1 MDKKEYRA
9 RLDEINSLVEK
20 QDYREALNVVETI
33 EWRRVRSVRT
43 LCMVSEIY
51 EVNKRY
57 DDSLRLLLLAYQRTP
72 SGKLILYRLVELC
85 VKMTDYESA
94 VKYYNQFTKL
104 SPNDN
109 NRYILKYKIYKGRKN
124 PIEDQIKIL
133 EKYKA
138 SEYTERWAYELA
150 RLYARA
156 GMYDKCIAECDELVL
171 WFSDGRYVKKA
182 LELKMKYTELTD
194 AEKEKYK
201 KLYGELKAVRIAR
214 TAASVSAA
222 TQAAAKMLNQTA
234 QTMGKPEE
242 AVNSVK
248 VEAFQIP
255 KPEPVKEAEAE
266 EKSETKAEA
275 KPELAEQP
283 KVMKM
288 PEFIKTPE
296 MKPDFEPLPE
306 IQMPEE
312 IKKEI
317 EEELEKK
324 KALEA
329 KPQEETAKLAEEEP
343 VKEFNLEEALNATA
357 DEMVQAEN
365 AEVSE
370 NEAVENESET
380 KPEMEVPEGAT
391 IQLPL
396 EEIKAA
402 RQNAVETDATVDLS
416 NVVEEAM
423 AEAVVTAEEEPA
435 EEPVEAETEPEE
447 ESVEAEAESEQENE
461 ETELSEE
468 EVIEAETKETE
479 SVEAEELQENEVTE
493 SVEAEETQEE
503 KEPESAETVPEPIEV
518 QEARESEPAQWVLEE
533 PAEPVKE
540 NSEPEAEL
548 AVELEAEP
556 VKSEENEAETVL
568 EEESETPEEVESAE
582 PESVEPEPEKVLRHH
597 LTDEEHRRLFTYFAP
612 IPGMKEQVKEALDIA
627 QESACEKT
635 SKAGN
640 VIVTGRSGSGKTRF
654 SESLIKALCK
664 ERQMEGA
671 KVAYLTAEVL
681 NKKDPAFIVD
691 KLSGGFLAIGHASA
705 MTAETVENLSKAM
718 EFKTNRLTVILE
730 DAKAG
735 IYTLQQDYPEFME
748 KFDSK
753 IVIPVFTNDEL
764 VSFAKTYAKEKGYKV
779 DDIAALAVYSLI
791 GDNQYEDDPVCVG
804 QVREMMD
811 SAIAK
816 ASRLGRRPGKK
827 VAKRHLDVTGRIM
840 LYEKDF
846 NL

>member
-1 MDKKEYRA
+1 MYGWFWAYMNLTEVKILDKKEYRA
-9 RLDEINSLVEK
+9 RLDEINNLVEK

-33 EWRRVRSVRT
+33 EWRRVRSART

-57 DDSLRLLLLAYQRTP
+57 DDSLRLLLLAYQRAP
-72 SGKLILYRLVELC
+72 SGKLILYRLVELS

-94 VKYYNQFTKL
+94 VKYYNQFLKL

-156 GMYDKCIAECDELVL
+156 GMRDECIAECDEMVL
-171 WFSDGRYVKKA
+171 WFSDGKYVKKA

-201 KLYGELKAVRIAR
+201 ELYGEPKAVRIAR

-234 QTMGKPEE
+234 QTMAKPED
-242 AVNSVK
+242 AVK
-248 VEAFQIP
+248 PIQAEAFQLP
-255 KPEPVKEAEAE
+255 KPEPVKKAESEAE
-266 EKSETKAEA
+266 SEVKAEA

-296 MKPDFEPLPE
+296 IKPDFEPLPE

-317 EEELEKK
+317 KEEIEKK
-324 KALEA
+324 KAVEA
-329 KPQEETAKLAEEEP
+329 KLQEETAKIAE
-343 VKEFNLEEALNATA
+343 
-357 DEMVQAEN
+357 
-365 AEVSE
+365 
-370 NEAVENESET
+370 ENESEAKT
-380 KPEMEVPEGAT
+380 EMEVPEGAT

-402 RQNAVETDATVDLS
+402 RQNVVETDATVDLS

-423 AEAVVTAEEEPA
+423 AEAVVTAEEETA
-435 EEPVEAETEPEE
+435 EKAVEAETEPEE
-447 ESVEAEAESEQENE
+447 KESVEAETESEEVVEAEEESEQEIE
-461 ETELSEE
+461 E
-468 EVIEAETKETE
+468 AE
-479 SVEAEELQENEVTE
+479 SVETEE
-493 SVEAEETQEE
+493 SQEE
-503 KEPESAETVPEPIEV
+503 QEPESAETEQEPVEV
-518 QEARESEPAQWVLEE
+518 EEARESEPAQWVLEE
-533 PAEPVKE
+533 P
-540 NSEPEAEL
+540 
-548 AVELEAEP
+548 
-556 VKSEENEAETVL
+556 VKSEEENA
-568 EEESETPEEVESAE
+568 ESETVQEIEAVTEVEPESVEPE

-627 QESACEKT
+627 QKSACEKT

-640 VIVTGRSGSGKTRF
+640 MIVTGRSGSGKTRF

-705 MTAETVENLSKAM
+705 MTAQTVENLSKAM

-730 DAKAG
+730 DSKAG
-735 IYTLQQDYPEFME
+735 IYTLKQDYPEFME
-748 KFDSK
+748 KFDSR

-779 DDIAALAVYSLI
+779 DDIAVLAVYSLI

>member
-33 EWRRVRSVRT
+33 EWRRVRSART

-57 DDSLRLLLLAYQRTP
+57 DDSLRLLLLAYQRAP
-72 SGKLILYRLVELC
+72 SGKLILYRLVELS

-94 VKYYNQFTKL
+94 VKYYNQFMKL

-156 GMYDKCIAECDELVL
+156 GMYDKCIAECDEMVL
-171 WFSDGRYVKKA
+171 WFSDGKYVKKA

-201 KLYGELKAVRIAR
+201 ELYGEPKAVRIAR

-234 QTMGKPEE
+234 QTMAKPED

-248 VEAFQIP
+248 AEAFQLP
-255 KPEPVKEAEAE
+255 KPEPVKKAE
-266 EKSETKAEA
+266 SETESEAKAEA

-296 MKPDFEPLPE
+296 VKPDFEALPE

-324 KALEA
+324 KAVEA
-329 KPQEETAKLAEEEP
+329 KLQEETAKIAEEEP
-343 VKEFNLEEALNATA
+343 VKEFDLEAALGVAA
-357 DEMVQAEN
+357 AEMAQAEKT
-365 AEVSE
+365 
-370 NEAVENESET
+370 EAVENEAEA
-380 KPEMEVPEGAT
+380 KAEMEVPEGAT

-423 AEAVVTAEEEPA
+423 AEAVVTAEEETA
-435 EEPVEAETEPEE
+435 EKVVEAETEASEE
-447 ESVEAEAESEQENE
+447 KVAEAETEEPQEEKAPESVETEES
-461 ETELSEE
+461 
-468 EVIEAETKETE
+468 
-479 SVEAEELQENEVTE
+479 
-493 SVEAEETQEE
+493 QEE
-503 KEPESAETVPEPIEV
+503 QEPESAETEQEPVEV
-518 QEARESEPAQWVLEE
+518 EEARESEPAQWVLEE
-533 PAEPVKE
+533 P
-540 NSEPEAEL
+540 
-548 AVELEAEP
+548 VE
-556 VKSEENEAETVL
+556 SEEENA
-568 EEESETPEEVESAE
+568 ESEAVQEIEAVTEVE
-582 PESVEPEPEKVLRHH
+582 PESVEPESEKVLRHH

-627 QESACEKT
+627 QKSACEKT

-640 VIVTGRSGSGKTRF
+640 MIVTGRSGSGKTRF

-691 KLSGGFLAIGHASA
+691 KLSGGFLAIGRASA
-705 MTAETVENLSKAM
+705 MTAQTVENLSKAM

-730 DAKAG
+730 DSKAG
-735 IYTLQQDYPEFME
+735 IYTLKQDYPEFME
-748 KFDSK
+748 KFDSR

-779 DDIAALAVYSLI
+779 DDIAVLAVYSLI

>member
-9 RLDEINSLVEK
+9 RLDEINNLVEK

-33 EWRRVRSVRT
+33 EWRRVRSART

-57 DDSLRLLLLAYQRTP
+57 DDSLRLLLLAYQRAP
-72 SGKLILYRLVELC
+72 SGKLILYRLVELS

-94 VKYYNQFTKL
+94 VKYYNQFLKL

-156 GMYDKCIAECDELVL
+156 GMRDECIAECDEMVL
-171 WFSDGRYVKKA
+171 WFSDGKYVKKA

-194 AEKEKYK
+194 AEREKYK
-201 KLYGELKAVRIAR
+201 ELYGEPKAVRIAR

-234 QTMGKPEE
+234 QTMAKPED
-242 AVNSVK
+242 AVK
-248 VEAFQIP
+248 PIQAEAFQLP
-255 KPEPVKEAEAE
+255 KPEPVKKAEFETESEA
-266 EKSETKAEA
+266 KAEA

-288 PEFIKTPE
+288 PEFIKIPE
-296 MKPDFEPLPE
+296 IKPDFEPLPE

-324 KALEA
+324 KAVEA
-329 KPQEETAKLAEEEP
+329 KLQEETAKIAE
-343 VKEFNLEEALNATA
+343 
-357 DEMVQAEN
+357 
-365 AEVSE
+365 
-370 NEAVENESET
+370 ENESEAKT
-380 KPEMEVPEGAT
+380 EMEVPEGAT

-423 AEAVVTAEEEPA
+423 AEAVVTAEEETA
-435 EEPVEAETEPEE
+435 EKAVEAETEPEE
-447 ESVEAEAESEQENE
+447 KESVEAETESEEVVEAEEESEQEIE
-461 ETELSEE
+461 EAEYVETEESQKEQE
-468 EVIEAETKETE
+468 PVEVE
-479 SVEAEELQENEVTE
+479 
-493 SVEAEETQEE
+493 
-503 KEPESAETVPEPIEV
+503 
-518 QEARESEPAQWVLEE
+518 EARESEPAQWVLEE
-533 PAEPVKE
+533 P
-540 NSEPEAEL
+540 
-548 AVELEAEP
+548 VE
-556 VKSEENEAETVL
+556 SEEENA
-568 EEESETPEEVESAE
+568 ESEAVQEIEAVTEVE
-582 PESVEPEPEKVLRHH
+582 PESVEQEPEKVLRHH

-627 QESACEKT
+627 QKSACEKT

-640 VIVTGRSGSGKTRF
+640 MIVTGRSGSGKTRF

-691 KLSGGFLAIGHASA
+691 KLSGGFLAIGRASA
-705 MTAETVENLSKAM
+705 MTAQTVENLSKAM

-730 DAKAG
+730 DSKAG
-735 IYTLQQDYPEFME
+735 IYTLKQDYPEFME
-748 KFDSK
+748 KFDSR

-779 DDIAALAVYSLI
+779 DDIAVLAVYSLI

>member
-1 MDKKEYRA
+1 MKLTEVKILDKKEYRA
-9 RLDEINSLVEK
+9 RLDEINNLVEK

-33 EWRRVRSVRT
+33 EWRRVRSART

-57 DDSLRLLLLAYQRTP
+57 DDSLRLLLLAYQRAP
-72 SGKLILYRLVELC
+72 SGKLILYRLVELS

-94 VKYYNQFTKL
+94 VKYYNQFMKL

-156 GMYDKCIAECDELVL
+156 GMYDKCIAECDEMVL
-171 WFSDGRYVKKA
+171 WFSDGKYVKKA

-201 KLYGELKAVRIAR
+201 ELYGEPKAVRIAR

-234 QTMGKPEE
+234 QTMVKPEE

-248 VEAFQIP
+248 AEAFQLP
-255 KPEPVKEAEAE
+255 KPEAIKKAESGAGSEAKAE
-266 EKSETKAEA
+266 EEV

-283 KVMKM
+283 KIMKM

-296 MKPDFEPLPE
+296 VKPDFEPLPE

-324 KALEA
+324 KEVEA
-329 KPQEETAKLAEEEP
+329 KLQEETAKIAEEEP
-343 VKEFNLEEALNATA
+343 VKEFDLEAALGVAA
-357 DEMVQAEN
+357 DEMVQE
-365 AEVSE
+365 EKT
-370 NEAVENESET
+370 EAVENEAEAKT
-380 KPEMEVPEGAT
+380 EMEVSEGAT

-423 AEAVVTAEEEPA
+423 AEAVVTAEEETA
-435 EEPVEAETEPEE
+435 EKAVEAETE
-447 ESVEAEAESEQENE
+447 A
-461 ETELSEE
+461 SEE
-468 EVIEAETKETE
+468 EVAEAETEEPQENEAAE
-479 SVEAEELQENEVTE
+479 SVETEEQQEEKVTE
-493 SVEAEETQEE
+493 SAE
-503 KEPESAETVPEPIEV
+503 PEPIEV
-518 QEARESEPAQWVLEE
+518 EEARESEPAQWMLEE
-533 PAEPVKE
+533 PVESEEE
-540 NSEPEAEL
+540 NAEPEAE
-548 AVELEAEP
+548 VAE
-556 VKSEENEAETVL
+556 E
-568 EEESETPEEVESAE
+568 
-582 PESVEPEPEKVLRHH
+582 VEPEPEKVLRHH
-597 LTDEEHRRLFTYFAP
+597 LTEEEHRRLFTYFAP

-627 QESACEKT
+627 QKSACEKT

-640 VIVTGRSGSGKTRF
+640 MIVTGRSGSGKTRF

-691 KLSGGFLAIGHASA
+691 KLSGGFLAIGRASA
-705 MTAETVENLSKAM
+705 MTAQTVENLSKAM

-730 DAKAG
+730 DSKAG
-735 IYTLQQDYPEFME
+735 IYTLKQDYPEFME
-748 KFDSK
+748 KFDSR

-779 DDIAALAVYSLI
+779 DDIAVLAVYSLI

>member
-1 MDKKEYRA
+1 MKLTEVKILDKKEYRA

-33 EWRRVRSVRT
+33 EWRRVRSART

-57 DDSLRLLLLAYQRTP
+57 DDSLRLLLLAYQRAP
-72 SGKLILYRLVELC
+72 SGKLILYRLVELS

-94 VKYYNQFTKL
+94 VKYYNQFMKL

-156 GMYDKCIAECDELVL
+156 GMYDKCIAECDEMVL
-171 WFSDGRYVKKA
+171 WFSDGKYVKKA

-201 KLYGELKAVRIAR
+201 ELYGEPKAVRIAR

-234 QTMGKPEE
+234 QTMAKPED

-248 VEAFQIP
+248 AEAFQLP
-255 KPEPVKEAEAE
+255 KPEAIKKAESGAGSEAKAE
-266 EKSETKAEA
+266 EEV

-283 KVMKM
+283 KIMKM

-296 MKPDFEPLPE
+296 VKPDFEPLPE

-324 KALEA
+324 KEVEA
-329 KPQEETAKLAEEEP
+329 KLQEETAKIAEEEP
-343 VKEFNLEEALNATA
+343 VKEFDLEAALGAAA
-357 DEMVQAEN
+357 DEMVQE
-365 AEVSE
+365 EKT
-370 NEAVENESET
+370 EAVENEAEAKT
-380 KPEMEVPEGAT
+380 EMEVSEGAT

-423 AEAVVTAEEEPA
+423 AEAVVTAEEETA
-435 EEPVEAETEPEE
+435 EKAVEAETE
-447 ESVEAEAESEQENE
+447 A
-461 ETELSEE
+461 SEE
-468 EVIEAETKETE
+468 EVAEAETEEPQENEAAE
-479 SVEAEELQENEVTE
+479 SVETEEQQEEKVTE
-493 SVEAEETQEE
+493 SAE
-503 KEPESAETVPEPIEV
+503 PEPIEV
-518 QEARESEPAQWVLEE
+518 EEARESEPAQWMLEE
-533 PAEPVKE
+533 PVESEEE
-540 NSEPEAEL
+540 NAEPEAE
-548 AVELEAEP
+548 VAE
-556 VKSEENEAETVL
+556 E
-568 EEESETPEEVESAE
+568 
-582 PESVEPEPEKVLRHH
+582 VEPEPEKVLRHH
-597 LTDEEHRRLFTYFAP
+597 LTEEEHRRLFTYFAP

-627 QESACEKT
+627 QKSACEKT

-640 VIVTGRSGSGKTRF
+640 MIVTGRSGSGKTRF

-691 KLSGGFLAIGHASA
+691 KLSGGFLAIGRASA
-705 MTAETVENLSKAM
+705 MTAQTVENLSKAM

-730 DAKAG
+730 DSKAG
-735 IYTLQQDYPEFME
+735 IYTLKQDYPEFME
-748 KFDSK
+748 KFDSR

-779 DDIAALAVYSLI
+779 DDIAVLAVYSLI

>member
-9 RLDEINSLVEK
+9 RLDEINNLVEK

-33 EWRRVRSVRT
+33 EWRRVRSART

-57 DDSLRLLLLAYQRTP
+57 DDSLRLLLLAYQRAP
-72 SGKLILYRLVELC
+72 SGKLILYRLVELS

-94 VKYYNQFTKL
+94 VKYYNQFMKL

-156 GMYDKCIAECDELVL
+156 GMYDKCIAECDEMVL
-171 WFSDGRYVKKA
+171 WFSDGKYVKKA

-201 KLYGELKAVRIAR
+201 ELYGEPKAVRIAR

-234 QTMGKPEE
+234 QTMVKPEE

-248 VEAFQIP
+248 AEAFQLP
-255 KPEPVKEAEAE
+255 KPEAIKKAESGAGSEAKAE
-266 EKSETKAEA
+266 EEV

-283 KVMKM
+283 KIMKM

-296 MKPDFEPLPE
+296 VKPDFEPLPE

-324 KALEA
+324 KEVEA
-329 KPQEETAKLAEEEP
+329 KLQEETAKIAEEEP
-343 VKEFNLEEALNATA
+343 VKEFDLEAALGAAA
-357 DEMVQAEN
+357 DEMAQAEKT
-365 AEVSE
+365 
-370 NEAVENESET
+370 EAVENEAEA
-380 KPEMEVPEGAT
+380 KAEMEVPEGAT

-423 AEAVVTAEEEPA
+423 AEAVVTAEEETA
-435 EEPVEAETEPEE
+435 EKVVEAETEASEE
-447 ESVEAEAESEQENE
+447 KVAEAETEEPQEEKAPESVE
-461 ETELSEE
+461 
-468 EVIEAETKETE
+468 TKE
-479 SVEAEELQENEVTE
+479 S
-493 SVEAEETQEE
+493 QEE
-503 KEPESAETVPEPIEV
+503 QEPESAETEQEPVEV
-518 QEARESEPAQWVLEE
+518 EEARESEPAQWVVEE
-533 PAEPVKE
+533 T
-540 NSEPEAEL
+540 
-548 AVELEAEP
+548 VE
-556 VKSEENEAETVL
+556 SEEENAESEVVQEIETV
-568 EEESETPEEVESAE
+568 TEVE

-597 LTDEEHRRLFTYFAP
+597 LTEEEHRRLFTYFAP

-627 QESACEKT
+627 QKSACEKT

-640 VIVTGRSGSGKTRF
+640 MIVTGRSGSGKTRF

-691 KLSGGFLAIGHASA
+691 KLSGGFLAIGRASA
-705 MTAETVENLSKAM
+705 MTAQTVENLSKAM

-730 DAKAG
+730 DSKAG
-735 IYTLQQDYPEFME
+735 IYTLKQDYPEFME
-748 KFDSK
+748 KFDSR

-779 DDIAALAVYSLI
+779 DDIAVLAVYSLI

>member
-33 EWRRVRSVRT
+33 EWRRVRSART

-57 DDSLRLLLLAYQRTP
+57 DDSLRLLLLAYQRAP
-72 SGKLILYRLVELC
+72 SGKLILYRLVELS

-94 VKYYNQFTKL
+94 VKYYNQFMKL

-156 GMYDKCIAECDELVL
+156 GMYDKCIAECDEMVL
-171 WFSDGRYVKKA
+171 WFSDGKYVKKA

-201 KLYGELKAVRIAR
+201 ELYGEPKAVRIAR

-234 QTMGKPEE
+234 QTMAKPED

-248 VEAFQIP
+248 AEAFQLP
-255 KPEPVKEAEAE
+255 KPEPVKKAE
-266 EKSETKAEA
+266 SETESEAKAEA

-296 MKPDFEPLPE
+296 VKPDFEALPE

-324 KALEA
+324 KAVEA
-329 KPQEETAKLAEEEP
+329 KLQEETAKIAEEEP
-343 VKEFNLEEALNATA
+343 VKEFDLEAALGVAA
-357 DEMVQAEN
+357 AEMAQAEKT
-365 AEVSE
+365 
-370 NEAVENESET
+370 EAVENEAEA
-380 KPEMEVPEGAT
+380 KAEMEVPEGAT

-423 AEAVVTAEEEPA
+423 AEAVVTAEEETA
-435 EEPVEAETEPEE
+435 EKVVEAETEASEE
-447 ESVEAEAESEQENE
+447 KVAEAETEEPQEEKAPESVETEEPQEE
-461 ETELSEE
+461 K
-468 EVIEAETKETE
+468 APE
-479 SVEAEELQENEVTE
+479 SVETEE
-493 SVEAEETQEE
+493 SQEE
-503 KEPESAETVPEPIEV
+503 QEPESAETEQEPVEV
-518 QEARESEPAQWVLEE
+518 EEARESEPAQWVLEE
-533 PAEPVKE
+533 P
-540 NSEPEAEL
+540 
-548 AVELEAEP
+548 VE
-556 VKSEENEAETVL
+556 SEEENA
-568 EEESETPEEVESAE
+568 ESEAVQEIEAVTEVE

-627 QESACEKT
+627 QKSACEKT

-640 VIVTGRSGSGKTRF
+640 MIVTGRSGSGKTRF

-691 KLSGGFLAIGHASA
+691 KLSGGFLAIGRASA
-705 MTAETVENLSKAM
+705 MTAQTVENLSKAM

-730 DAKAG
+730 DSKAG
-735 IYTLQQDYPEFME
+735 IYTLKQDYPEFME
-748 KFDSK
+748 KFDSR

-779 DDIAALAVYSLI
+779 DDIAVLAVYSLI
-791 GDNQYEDDPVCVG
+791 GDNQYEDAPVCVG

>member
-9 RLDEINSLVEK
+9 RLDEINNLVEK

-33 EWRRVRSVRT
+33 EWRRVRSART

-57 DDSLRLLLLAYQRTP
+57 DDSLRLLLLAYQRAP
-72 SGKLILYRLVELC
+72 SGKLILYRLVELS

-94 VKYYNQFTKL
+94 VKYYNQFLKL

-156 GMYDKCIAECDELVL
+156 DMRDECIAECDEMVL
-171 WFSDGRYVKKA
+171 WFSDGKYVKKA

-201 KLYGELKAVRIAR
+201 ELYGEPKAVRIAR

-234 QTMGKPEE
+234 QTMVKSEE
-242 AVNSVK
+242 VANSVK
-248 VEAFQIP
+248 SEAFQLP
-255 KPEPVKEAEAE
+255 KPEPVKKIESGAEAE
-266 EKSETKAEA
+266 V

-296 MKPDFEPLPE
+296 VKPDFEPLPE

-324 KALEA
+324 KAVEA
-329 KPQEETAKLAEEEP
+329 KQQEETAKIAEE
-343 VKEFNLEEALNATA
+343 
-357 DEMVQAEN
+357 
-365 AEVSE
+365 
-370 NEAVENESET
+370 ENESEVKT
-380 KPEMEVPEGAT
+380 EMEVPEGAT

-423 AEAVVTAEEEPA
+423 AEAVVTAEEETA
-435 EEPVEAETEPEE
+435 EKAVEAETEPEE
-447 ESVEAEAESEQENE
+447 KESVEAETESEEVVEAEEESEQEIE
-461 ETELSEE
+461 E
-468 EVIEAETKETE
+468 AE
-479 SVEAEELQENEVTE
+479 SVETEE
-493 SVEAEETQEE
+493 SQEE
-503 KEPESAETVPEPIEV
+503 QEPVEV
-518 QEARESEPAQWVLEE
+518 EEARESEPAQWVLEE
-533 PAEPVKE
+533 P
-540 NSEPEAEL
+540 
-548 AVELEAEP
+548 VE
-556 VKSEENEAETVL
+556 SEEENA
-568 EEESETPEEVESAE
+568 ESEAVQEIEAVTEVE

-597 LTDEEHRRLFTYFAP
+597 LTEEEHRRLFTYFAP

-627 QESACEKT
+627 QKSACEKT

-640 VIVTGRSGSGKTRF
+640 MIVTGRSGSGKTRF

-691 KLSGGFLAIGHASA
+691 KLSGGFLAIGRASA
-705 MTAETVENLSKAM
+705 MTAQTVENLSKAM

-730 DAKAG
+730 DSKAG
-735 IYTLQQDYPEFME
+735 IYTLKQDYPEFME
-748 KFDSK
+748 KFDSR

-779 DDIAALAVYSLI
+779 DDIAVLAVYSLI

>member
-1 MDKKEYRA
+1 MKLTEVKILDKKEYRA
-9 RLDEINSLVEK
+9 RLDEINNLVEK

-33 EWRRVRSVRT
+33 EWRRVRSART

-57 DDSLRLLLLAYQRTP
+57 DDSLRLLLLAYQRAP
-72 SGKLILYRLVELC
+72 SGKLILYRLVELS

-94 VKYYNQFTKL
+94 VKYYNQFMKL

-156 GMYDKCIAECDELVL
+156 GMYDKCIAECDEMVL
-171 WFSDGRYVKKA
+171 WFSDGKYVKKA

-194 AEKEKYK
+194 TEKEKYK
-201 KLYGELKAVRIAR
+201 ELYGEPKAVRIAR

-234 QTMGKPEE
+234 QTMVKPEE

-248 VEAFQIP
+248 AEAFQLP
-255 KPEPVKEAEAE
+255 KPEAIKKAESGAGSEAKAE
-266 EKSETKAEA
+266 EEV

-283 KVMKM
+283 KIMKM

-296 MKPDFEPLPE
+296 VKPDFEPLPE

-324 KALEA
+324 KEVEA
-329 KPQEETAKLAEEEP
+329 KLQEETAKIAEEEP
-343 VKEFNLEEALNATA
+343 VKEFDLEAALGAAA
-357 DEMVQAEN
+357 DEMVQE
-365 AEVSE
+365 EKT
-370 NEAVENESET
+370 EAVENEAEAKT
-380 KPEMEVPEGAT
+380 EMEVSEDAT

-416 NVVEEAM
+416 NAVEEAM
-423 AEAVVTAEEEPA
+423 AEAVVTAEEETA
-435 EEPVEAETEPEE
+435 EKAVEAEIEASEEEVAEAETEEQQEE
-447 ESVEAEAESEQENE
+447 
-461 ETELSEE
+461 
-468 EVIEAETKETE
+468 K
-479 SVEAEELQENEVTE
+479 VTE
-493 SVEAEETQEE
+493 SAE
-503 KEPESAETVPEPIEV
+503 PEPIEV
-518 QEARESEPAQWVLEE
+518 EEARESEPAQWVVEE
-533 PAEPVKE
+533 T
-540 NSEPEAEL
+540 
-548 AVELEAEP
+548 VE
-556 VKSEENEAETVL
+556 SEEENA
-568 EEESETPEEVESAE
+568 ESEVVQEIEAVTE
-582 PESVEPEPEKVLRHH
+582 VEPEPEKVLRHH

-627 QESACEKT
+627 QKSACEKT

-640 VIVTGRSGSGKTRF
+640 MIVTGRSGSGKTRF

-691 KLSGGFLAIGHASA
+691 KLSGGFLAIGRASA
-705 MTAETVENLSKAM
+705 MTAQTVENLSKAM

-730 DAKAG
+730 DSKAG
-735 IYTLQQDYPEFME
+735 IYTLKQDYPEFME
-748 KFDSK
+748 KFDSR

-779 DDIAALAVYSLI
+779 DDIAVLAVYSLI

>member
-1 MDKKEYRA
+1 MKLTEVKILDKKEYRA
-9 RLDEINSLVEK
+9 RLDEINNLVEK

-33 EWRRVRSVRT
+33 EWRRVRSART

-57 DDSLRLLLLAYQRTP
+57 DDSLRLLLLAYQRAP
-72 SGKLILYRLVELC
+72 SGKLILYRLVELS

-94 VKYYNQFTKL
+94 VKYYNQFMKL

-156 GMYDKCIAECDELVL
+156 GMYDKCIAECDEMVL
-171 WFSDGRYVKKA
+171 WFSDGKYVKKA

-201 KLYGELKAVRIAR
+201 ELYGEPKAVRIAR

-234 QTMGKPEE
+234 QTMVKPEE

-248 VEAFQIP
+248 AEAFQLP
-255 KPEPVKEAEAE
+255 KPEAIKKAESGAGSEAKAE
-266 EKSETKAEA
+266 EEV

-283 KVMKM
+283 KIMKM

-296 MKPDFEPLPE
+296 VKPDFEPLPE

-324 KALEA
+324 KEVEA
-329 KPQEETAKLAEEEP
+329 KLQEETAKIAEEEP
-343 VKEFNLEEALNATA
+343 VKEFDLEAALGAAA
-357 DEMVQAEN
+357 DEMVQE
-365 AEVSE
+365 EKT
-370 NEAVENESET
+370 EAVENEAEAKT
-380 KPEMEVPEGAT
+380 EMEVSEDAT

-416 NVVEEAM
+416 NAVEEAM
-423 AEAVVTAEEEPA
+423 AEAVVTAEEETA
-435 EEPVEAETEPEE
+435 EKAVEAEIEASEEEVAEAETEEQQEE
-447 ESVEAEAESEQENE
+447 
-461 ETELSEE
+461 
-468 EVIEAETKETE
+468 K
-479 SVEAEELQENEVTE
+479 VTE
-493 SVEAEETQEE
+493 SAE
-503 KEPESAETVPEPIEV
+503 PEPIEV
-518 QEARESEPAQWVLEE
+518 EEARESEPAQWVVEE
-533 PAEPVKE
+533 T
-540 NSEPEAEL
+540 
-548 AVELEAEP
+548 VE
-556 VKSEENEAETVL
+556 SEEENA
-568 EEESETPEEVESAE
+568 ESEVVQEIEAVTE
-582 PESVEPEPEKVLRHH
+582 VEPEPEKVLRHH

-627 QESACEKT
+627 QKSACEKT

-640 VIVTGRSGSGKTRF
+640 MIVTGRSGSGKTRF

-691 KLSGGFLAIGHASA
+691 KLSGGFLAIGRASA
-705 MTAETVENLSKAM
+705 MTAQTVENLSKAM

-730 DAKAG
+730 DSKAG
-735 IYTLQQDYPEFME
+735 IYTLKQDYPEFME
-748 KFDSK
+748 KFDLR

-779 DDIAALAVYSLI
+779 DDIAVLAVYSLI

>member
-1 MDKKEYRA
+1 MKLTEVKILDKKEYRA
-9 RLDEINSLVEK
+9 RLDEINNLVEK

-33 EWRRVRSVRT
+33 EWRRVRSART

-57 DDSLRLLLLAYQRTP
+57 DDSLRLLLLAYQRAP
-72 SGKLILYRLVELC
+72 SGKLILYRLVELS

-94 VKYYNQFTKL
+94 VKYYNQFMKL

-156 GMYDKCIAECDELVL
+156 GMYDKCIAECDEMVL
-171 WFSDGRYVKKA
+171 WFSDGKYVKKA

-201 KLYGELKAVRIAR
+201 ELYGEPKAVRIAR

-234 QTMGKPEE
+234 QTMVKPEE

-248 VEAFQIP
+248 AEAFQLP
-255 KPEPVKEAEAE
+255 KPEAIKKAESGAGSEAKAE
-266 EKSETKAEA
+266 EEV

-283 KVMKM
+283 KIMKM

-296 MKPDFEPLPE
+296 VKPDFEPLPE

-324 KALEA
+324 KEVEA
-329 KPQEETAKLAEEEP
+329 KLQEETAKIVEEEP
-343 VKEFNLEEALNATA
+343 VKEFDLEAALGAAA
-357 DEMVQAEN
+357 DEMVQE
-365 AEVSE
+365 EKT
-370 NEAVENESET
+370 EAVENEAEAKT
-380 KPEMEVPEGAT
+380 EMEVSEGAT

-423 AEAVVTAEEEPA
+423 AEAVVTAEEETA
-435 EEPVEAETEPEE
+435 EKAVEAETEEPQENE
-447 ESVEAEAESEQENE
+447 AAESVETEEQQE
-461 ETELSEE
+461 E
-468 EVIEAETKETE
+468 K
-479 SVEAEELQENEVTE
+479 VTE
-493 SVEAEETQEE
+493 SAE
-503 KEPESAETVPEPIEV
+503 PEPIEV
-518 QEARESEPAQWVLEE
+518 EEARESEPAQWMLEE
-533 PAEPVKE
+533 PVESEEE
-540 NSEPEAEL
+540 NAEPEAE
-548 AVELEAEP
+548 VAE
-556 VKSEENEAETVL
+556 E
-568 EEESETPEEVESAE
+568 
-582 PESVEPEPEKVLRHH
+582 VEPEPEKVLRHH
-597 LTDEEHRRLFTYFAP
+597 LTEEEHRRLFTYFAP

-627 QESACEKT
+627 QKSACEKT

-640 VIVTGRSGSGKTRF
+640 MIVTGRSGSGKTRF

-691 KLSGGFLAIGHASA
+691 KLSGGFLAIGRASA
-705 MTAETVENLSKAM
+705 MTAQTVENLSKAM

-730 DAKAG
+730 DSKAG
-735 IYTLQQDYPEFME
+735 IYTLKQDYPEFME
-748 KFDSK
+748 KFDSR

-779 DDIAALAVYSLI
+779 DDIAVLAVYSLI

>member
-1 MDKKEYRA
+1 MKLTEVKILDKKEYRA
-9 RLDEINSLVEK
+9 RLDEINNLVEK

-33 EWRRVRSVRT
+33 EWRRVRSART

-57 DDSLRLLLLAYQRTP
+57 DDSLRLLLLAYQRAP
-72 SGKLILYRLVELC
+72 SGKLILYRLVELS

-94 VKYYNQFTKL
+94 VKYYNQFMKL

-156 GMYDKCIAECDELVL
+156 GMYDKCIAECDEMVL
-171 WFSDGRYVKKA
+171 WFSDGKYVKKA

-201 KLYGELKAVRIAR
+201 KLYGEPKAVRIAR

-234 QTMGKPEE
+234 QTMVKPEE

-248 VEAFQIP
+248 AEAFQIP
-255 KPEPVKEAEAE
+255 KPEAIKKAESGAGSEAKAE
-266 EKSETKAEA
+266 EEV

-283 KVMKM
+283 KIMKM

-296 MKPDFEPLPE
+296 VKPDFEPLPE

-324 KALEA
+324 KEVEA
-329 KPQEETAKLAEEEP
+329 KLQEETAKIAEEEP
-343 VKEFNLEEALNATA
+343 VKEFDLEAALGAAA
-357 DEMVQAEN
+357 DEMVQE
-365 AEVSE
+365 EKT
-370 NEAVENESET
+370 EAVENEAEAKT
-380 KPEMEVPEGAT
+380 EMEVSEGAT

-423 AEAVVTAEEEPA
+423 AEAVVTAEEETA
-435 EEPVEAETEPEE
+435 EKAVEAETE
-447 ESVEAEAESEQENE
+447 A
-461 ETELSEE
+461 SEE
-468 EVIEAETKETE
+468 EVAEAETEEPQENEAAE
-479 SVEAEELQENEVTE
+479 SVETEEQQEEKVTE
-493 SVEAEETQEE
+493 SAE
-503 KEPESAETVPEPIEV
+503 PEPIEV
-518 QEARESEPAQWVLEE
+518 EEARESEPAQWMLEE
-533 PAEPVKE
+533 PVESEEE
-540 NSEPEAEL
+540 NAEPEAE
-548 AVELEAEP
+548 VAE
-556 VKSEENEAETVL
+556 E
-568 EEESETPEEVESAE
+568 
-582 PESVEPEPEKVLRHH
+582 VEPEPEKVLRHH
-597 LTDEEHRRLFTYFAP
+597 LTEEEHRRLFTYFAP

-627 QESACEKT
+627 QKSACEKT

-640 VIVTGRSGSGKTRF
+640 MIVTGRSGSGKTRF

-691 KLSGGFLAIGHASA
+691 KLSGGFLAIGRASA
-705 MTAETVENLSKAM
+705 MTAQTVENLSKAM

-730 DAKAG
+730 DSKAG
-735 IYTLQQDYPEFME
+735 IYTLKQDYPEFME
-748 KFDSK
+748 KFDSR

-779 DDIAALAVYSLI
+779 DDIAVLAVYSLI

>member
-1 MDKKEYRA
+1 MKLTEVKILDKKEYRA

-33 EWRRVRSVRT
+33 EWRRVRSART

-57 DDSLRLLLLAYQRTP
+57 DDSLRLLLLAYQRAP
-72 SGKLILYRLVELC
+72 SGKLILYRLVELS

-94 VKYYNQFTKL
+94 VKYYNQFMKL

-156 GMYDKCIAECDELVL
+156 GMYDKCIAECDEMVL
-171 WFSDGRYVKKA
+171 WFSDGKYVKKA

-201 KLYGELKAVRIAR
+201 ELYGEPKAVRIAR

-234 QTMGKPEE
+234 QTMVKPEE

-248 VEAFQIP
+248 AEAFQLP
-255 KPEPVKEAEAE
+255 KPEAIKKAESGAGSEAKAE
-266 EKSETKAEA
+266 EEV

-283 KVMKM
+283 KIMKM

-296 MKPDFEPLPE
+296 VKPDFEPLPE

-317 EEELEKK
+317 EEE
-324 KALEA
+324 
-329 KPQEETAKLAEEEP
+329 P
-343 VKEFNLEEALNATA
+343 VKEFDLEAALGAAA
-357 DEMVQAEN
+357 DEMVQE
-365 AEVSE
+365 EKT
-370 NEAVENESET
+370 EAVENEAEAKT
-380 KPEMEVPEGAT
+380 EMEVSEGAT

-423 AEAVVTAEEEPA
+423 AEAVVTAEEETA
-435 EEPVEAETEPEE
+435 EKAVEAETE
-447 ESVEAEAESEQENE
+447 A
-461 ETELSEE
+461 SEE
-468 EVIEAETKETE
+468 EVAEAETEEPQENEAAE
-479 SVEAEELQENEVTE
+479 SVETEEQQEEKVTE
-493 SVEAEETQEE
+493 SAE
-503 KEPESAETVPEPIEV
+503 PEPIEV
-518 QEARESEPAQWVLEE
+518 EEARESEQAQWVVEE
-533 PAEPVKE
+533 T
-540 NSEPEAEL
+540 
-548 AVELEAEP
+548 VE
-556 VKSEENEAETVL
+556 SEEENA
-568 EEESETPEEVESAE
+568 ESEVVQEIEAVTE
-582 PESVEPEPEKVLRHH
+582 VEPEPEKVLRHH

-627 QESACEKT
+627 QKSACEKT

-640 VIVTGRSGSGKTRF
+640 MIVTGRSGSGKTRF

-691 KLSGGFLAIGHASA
+691 KLSGGFLAIGRASA
-705 MTAETVENLSKAM
+705 MTAQTVENLSKAM

-730 DAKAG
+730 DSKAG
-735 IYTLQQDYPEFME
+735 IYTLKQDYPEFME
-748 KFDSK
+748 KFDSR

-779 DDIAALAVYSLI
+779 DDIAVLAVYSLI

>member
-1 MDKKEYRA
+1 MKLTEVKILDKKEYRA
-9 RLDEINSLVEK
+9 RLDEINNLVEK

-33 EWRRVRSVRT
+33 EWRRVRSART

-57 DDSLRLLLLAYQRTP
+57 DDSLRLLLLAYQRAP
-72 SGKLILYRLVELC
+72 SGKLILYRLVELS

-94 VKYYNQFTKL
+94 VKYYNQFMKL

-156 GMYDKCIAECDELVL
+156 GMYDKCIAECDEMVL
-171 WFSDGRYVKKA
+171 WFSDGKYVKKA

-201 KLYGELKAVRIAR
+201 ELYGEPKAVRIAR

-234 QTMGKPEE
+234 QTMVKPEE

-248 VEAFQIP
+248 AEAFQLP
-255 KPEPVKEAEAE
+255 KPEAIKKAESGAGSEAKAE
-266 EKSETKAEA
+266 EEV

-283 KVMKM
+283 KIMKM

-296 MKPDFEPLPE
+296 VKPDFEPLPE

-324 KALEA
+324 KEVEA
-329 KPQEETAKLAEEEP
+329 KLQEETAKIAEEEP
-343 VKEFNLEEALNATA
+343 VKEFDLEAALGAAA
-357 DEMVQAEN
+357 DEMVQE
-365 AEVSE
+365 EKT
-370 NEAVENESET
+370 EAVENEAEAKT
-380 KPEMEVPEGAT
+380 EMEVSEGAT

-423 AEAVVTAEEEPA
+423 AEAVVTAEEETA
-435 EEPVEAETEPEE
+435 EKAVEAETE
-447 ESVEAEAESEQENE
+447 A
-461 ETELSEE
+461 SEE
-468 EVIEAETKETE
+468 EVAEAETEEPQENEAAE
-479 SVEAEELQENEVTE
+479 SVETEEQQEEKVTE
-493 SVEAEETQEE
+493 SAE
-503 KEPESAETVPEPIEV
+503 PEPIEV
-518 QEARESEPAQWVLEE
+518 EEARESEPAQWMLEE
-533 PAEPVKE
+533 PVESEEE
-540 NSEPEAEL
+540 NAEPEAEV
-548 AVELEAEP
+548 A
-556 VKSEENEAETVL
+556 
-568 EEESETPEEVESAE
+568 EEVE
-582 PESVEPEPEKVLRHH
+582 PEPEPEKVLRHH
-597 LTDEEHRRLFTYFAP
+597 LTEEEHRRLFTYFAP

-627 QESACEKT
+627 QKSACEKT

-640 VIVTGRSGSGKTRF
+640 MIVTGRSGSGKTRF

-691 KLSGGFLAIGHASA
+691 KLSGGFLAIGRASA
-705 MTAETVENLSKAM
+705 MTAQTVENLSKAM

-730 DAKAG
+730 DSKAG
-735 IYTLQQDYPEFME
+735 IYTLKQDYPEFME
-748 KFDSK
+748 KFDSR

-779 DDIAALAVYSLI
+779 DDIAVLAVYSLI

>member
-33 EWRRVRSVRT
+33 EWRRVRSART

-57 DDSLRLLLLAYQRTP
+57 DDSLRLLLLAYQRAP
-72 SGKLILYRLVELC
+72 SGKLILYRLVELS

-94 VKYYNQFTKL
+94 VKYYNQFMKL

-156 GMYDKCIAECDELVL
+156 GMYDKCIAECDEMVL
-171 WFSDGRYVKKA
+171 WFSDGKYVKKA

-201 KLYGELKAVRIAR
+201 ELYGEPKAVRIAR

-234 QTMGKPEE
+234 QTMAKPED

-248 VEAFQIP
+248 AEAFQLP
-255 KPEPVKEAEAE
+255 KPEPVKKAESKTESEA
-266 EKSETKAEA
+266 KAEA

-283 KVMKM
+283 KVMEM

-296 MKPDFEPLPE
+296 VKPDFEPLPE

-324 KALEA
+324 KAVEA
-329 KPQEETAKLAEEEP
+329 KLQEETAKIAEEEP
-343 VKEFNLEEALNATA
+343 VKEFDLEAALGVAA
-357 DEMVQAEN
+357 AEMAQAEKT
-365 AEVSE
+365 
-370 NEAVENESET
+370 EAVENEAEA
-380 KPEMEVPEGAT
+380 KAEMEVPEGAT

-423 AEAVVTAEEEPA
+423 AEAVVTAEEETA
-435 EEPVEAETEPEE
+435 EKVVEAETEASEE
-447 ESVEAEAESEQENE
+447 KVAEAETEEPQEEKAPESVETEES
-461 ETELSEE
+461 
-468 EVIEAETKETE
+468 
-479 SVEAEELQENEVTE
+479 
-493 SVEAEETQEE
+493 QEE
-503 KEPESAETVPEPIEV
+503 QEPESAETEQEPVEV
-518 QEARESEPAQWVLEE
+518 EEARESEPAQWVLEE
-533 PAEPVKE
+533 P
-540 NSEPEAEL
+540 
-548 AVELEAEP
+548 VE
-556 VKSEENEAETVL
+556 SEEENA
-568 EEESETPEEVESAE
+568 ESEVVQEIEEVTEVE

-627 QESACEKT
+627 QKSACERT

-640 VIVTGRSGSGKTRF
+640 MIVTGRSGSGKTRF

-691 KLSGGFLAIGHASA
+691 KLSGGFLAIGRASA
-705 MTAETVENLSKAM
+705 MTAQTVENLSKAM

-730 DAKAG
+730 DSKAG
-735 IYTLQQDYPEFME
+735 IYTLKQDYPEFME
-748 KFDSK
+748 KFDSR

-779 DDIAALAVYSLI
+779 DDIAVLAVYSLI

>member
-1 MDKKEYRA
+1 MNKKEYGA
-9 RLDEINSLVEK
+9 RLDEINNLVEK

-33 EWRRVRSVRT
+33 EWRRVRSART

-57 DDSLRLLLLAYQRTP
+57 DDSLRLLLLAYQRAP
-72 SGKLILYRLVELC
+72 SGKLILYRLVELS

-94 VKYYNQFTKL
+94 VKYYNQFMKL

-156 GMYDKCIAECDELVL
+156 GMYDKCIAECDEMVL
-171 WFSDGRYVKKA
+171 WFSDGKYVKKA

-201 KLYGELKAVRIAR
+201 ELYGEPKAVRIAR

-234 QTMGKPEE
+234 QTMVKPEE

-248 VEAFQIP
+248 AEAFQLP
-255 KPEPVKEAEAE
+255 KPEAIKKAESGAGSEAKAE
-266 EKSETKAEA
+266 EEV

-283 KVMKM
+283 KIMKM

-296 MKPDFEPLPE
+296 VKPDFEPLPE

-324 KALEA
+324 KEVEA
-329 KPQEETAKLAEEEP
+329 KLQEETAKIAEEEP
-343 VKEFNLEEALNATA
+343 VKEFDLEAALGAAA
-357 DEMVQAEN
+357 DEMVQE
-365 AEVSE
+365 EKT
-370 NEAVENESET
+370 EAVENEAEAKT
-380 KPEMEVPEGAT
+380 EMEVSEGAT

-423 AEAVVTAEEEPA
+423 AEAVVTAEEETA
-435 EEPVEAETEPEE
+435 EKAVEAETE
-447 ESVEAEAESEQENE
+447 A
-461 ETELSEE
+461 SEE
-468 EVIEAETKETE
+468 EVAEAETEEPQENEAAE
-479 SVEAEELQENEVTE
+479 SVETEEQQEEKVTE
-493 SVEAEETQEE
+493 SAE
-503 KEPESAETVPEPIEV
+503 PEPIEV
-518 QEARESEPAQWVLEE
+518 EEARESEPAQWVVEE
-533 PAEPVKE
+533 T
-540 NSEPEAEL
+540 
-548 AVELEAEP
+548 VE
-556 VKSEENEAETVL
+556 SEEENA
-568 EEESETPEEVESAE
+568 ESEVVQEIEAVTE
-582 PESVEPEPEKVLRHH
+582 VEPEPEKVLRHH
-597 LTDEEHRRLFTYFAP
+597 LTEEEHRRLFTYFAP

-627 QESACEKT
+627 QKSACEKT

-640 VIVTGRSGSGKTRF
+640 MIVTGRSGSGKTRF

-691 KLSGGFLAIGHASA
+691 KLSGGFLAIGRASA
-705 MTAETVENLSKAM
+705 MTAQTVENLSKAM

-730 DAKAG
+730 DSKAG
-735 IYTLQQDYPEFME
+735 IYTLKQDYPEFME
-748 KFDSK
+748 KFDSR

-779 DDIAALAVYSLI
+779 DDIAVLAVYSLI

>member
-1 MDKKEYRA
+1 MKLTEVKILDKKEYRA
-9 RLDEINSLVEK
+9 RLDEINNLVEK

-33 EWRRVRSVRT
+33 EWRRVRSART

-57 DDSLRLLLLAYQRTP
+57 DDSLRLLLLAYQRAP
-72 SGKLILYRLVELC
+72 SGKLILYRLVELS

-94 VKYYNQFTKL
+94 VKYYNQFMKL

-156 GMYDKCIAECDELVL
+156 GMYDKCIAECDEMVL
-171 WFSDGRYVKKA
+171 WFSDGKYVKKA

-201 KLYGELKAVRIAR
+201 ELYGEPKAVRIAR

-234 QTMGKPEE
+234 QTMVKPEE

-248 VEAFQIP
+248 AEAFQLP
-255 KPEPVKEAEAE
+255 KLEAIKKAESGAGSEAKAE
-266 EKSETKAEA
+266 EEV

-283 KVMKM
+283 KIMKM

-296 MKPDFEPLPE
+296 VKPDFEPLPE

-324 KALEA
+324 KEVEA
-329 KPQEETAKLAEEEP
+329 KLQEETAKIAEEEP
-343 VKEFNLEEALNATA
+343 VKEFDLEAALGAAA
-357 DEMVQAEN
+357 DEMVQE
-365 AEVSE
+365 EKT
-370 NEAVENESET
+370 EAVENEAEAKT
-380 KPEMEVPEGAT
+380 EMEVSEGAT

-423 AEAVVTAEEEPA
+423 AEAVVTAEEETA
-435 EEPVEAETEPEE
+435 EKAVEAETE
-447 ESVEAEAESEQENE
+447 A
-461 ETELSEE
+461 SEE
-468 EVIEAETKETE
+468 EVAEAETEEPQENEAAE
-479 SVEAEELQENEVTE
+479 SVETEEQQEEKVTE
-493 SVEAEETQEE
+493 SAE
-503 KEPESAETVPEPIEV
+503 PEPIEV
-518 QEARESEPAQWVLEE
+518 EEARESEPAQWVVEE
-533 PAEPVKE
+533 T
-540 NSEPEAEL
+540 
-548 AVELEAEP
+548 VE
-556 VKSEENEAETVL
+556 SEEENA
-568 EEESETPEEVESAE
+568 ESEVVQEIEAVTE
-582 PESVEPEPEKVLRHH
+582 VEPEPEKVLRHH
-597 LTDEEHRRLFTYFAP
+597 LTEEEHRRLFTYFAP

-627 QESACEKT
+627 QKSACEKT

-640 VIVTGRSGSGKTRF
+640 MIVTGRSGSGKTRF

-691 KLSGGFLAIGHASA
+691 KLSGGFLAIGRASA
-705 MTAETVENLSKAM
+705 MTAQTVENLSKAM

-730 DAKAG
+730 DSKAG
-735 IYTLQQDYPEFME
+735 IYTLKQDYPEFME
-748 KFDSK
+748 KFDSR

-779 DDIAALAVYSLI
+779 DDIAVLAVYSLI

>member
-33 EWRRVRSVRT
+33 EWRRVRSART

-57 DDSLRLLLLAYQRTP
+57 DDSLRLLLLAYQRAP
-72 SGKLILYRLVELC
+72 SGKLILYRLVELS

-94 VKYYNQFTKL
+94 VKYYNQFMKL

-156 GMYDKCIAECDELVL
+156 GMYDKCIAECDEMVL
-171 WFSDGRYVKKA
+171 WFSDGKYVKKA

-201 KLYGELKAVRIAR
+201 ELYGEPKAVRIAR

-234 QTMGKPEE
+234 QTMAKPED

-248 VEAFQIP
+248 AEAFQLP
-255 KPEPVKEAEAE
+255 KPEAIKKAESGAGSEAKAE
-266 EKSETKAEA
+266 EEV

-283 KVMKM
+283 KIMKM

-296 MKPDFEPLPE
+296 VKPDFEPLPE

-324 KALEA
+324 KEVEA
-329 KPQEETAKLAEEEP
+329 KLQEETAKIAEEEP
-343 VKEFNLEEALNATA
+343 VKEFDLEAALGAAA
-357 DEMVQAEN
+357 DEMVQE
-365 AEVSE
+365 EKT
-370 NEAVENESET
+370 EAVENEAEAKT
-380 KPEMEVPEGAT
+380 EMEVSEGAT

-423 AEAVVTAEEEPA
+423 AEAVVTAEEETA
-435 EEPVEAETEPEE
+435 EKAVEAETE
-447 ESVEAEAESEQENE
+447 A
-461 ETELSEE
+461 SEE
-468 EVIEAETKETE
+468 EVAEAETEEPQENEAAE
-479 SVEAEELQENEVTE
+479 SVETEEQQEEKVTE
-493 SVEAEETQEE
+493 SAE
-503 KEPESAETVPEPIEV
+503 PEPIEV
-518 QEARESEPAQWVLEE
+518 EEARESEPAQWMLEE
-533 PAEPVKE
+533 PVESEEE
-540 NSEPEAEL
+540 NAEPEAE
-548 AVELEAEP
+548 VAE
-556 VKSEENEAETVL
+556 E
-568 EEESETPEEVESAE
+568 
-582 PESVEPEPEKVLRHH
+582 VEPEPEKVLRHH
-597 LTDEEHRRLFTYFAP
+597 LTEEEHRRLFTYFAP

-627 QESACEKT
+627 QKSACEKT

-640 VIVTGRSGSGKTRF
+640 MIVTGRSGSGKTRF

-691 KLSGGFLAIGHASA
+691 KLSGGFLAIGRASA
-705 MTAETVENLSKAM
+705 MTAQTVENLSKAM

-730 DAKAG
+730 DSKAG
-735 IYTLQQDYPEFME
+735 IYTLKQDYPEFME
-748 KFDSK
+748 KFDSR

-779 DDIAALAVYSLI
+779 DDIAVLAVYSLI

>member
-1 MDKKEYRA
+1 MKLTEVKILDKKEYRA

-33 EWRRVRSVRT
+33 EWRRVRSART

-57 DDSLRLLLLAYQRTP
+57 DDSLRLLLLAYQRAP
-72 SGKLILYRLVELC
+72 SGKLILYRLVELS

-94 VKYYNQFTKL
+94 VKYYNQFMKL

-156 GMYDKCIAECDELVL
+156 GMYDKCIAECDEMVL
-171 WFSDGRYVKKA
+171 WFSDGKYVKKA

-201 KLYGELKAVRIAR
+201 ELYGEPKAVRIAR

-234 QTMGKPEE
+234 QTMAKPED

-248 VEAFQIP
+248 AEAFQLP
-255 KPEPVKEAEAE
+255 KPEPVKKAE
-266 EKSETKAEA
+266 SETESEAKAEA
-275 KPELAEQP
+275 KPERAEQP
-283 KVMKM
+283 KVMEM

-296 MKPDFEPLPE
+296 VKPDFEPLPE

-324 KALEA
+324 KAVEA
-329 KPQEETAKLAEEEP
+329 KLQEETAKIAEEEP
-343 VKEFNLEEALNATA
+343 VKEFDLEAALGAAA
-357 DEMVQAEN
+357 DEMVQ
-365 AEVSE
+365 SE
-370 NEAVENESET
+370 KAEAVENEAEI

-423 AEAVVTAEEEPA
+423 AEAVVTAEEETA
-435 EEPVEAETEPEE
+435 EKAVEAETE
-447 ESVEAEAESEQENE
+447 A
-461 ETELSEE
+461 SEE
-468 EVIEAETKETE
+468 EVAEVETE
-479 SVEAEELQENEVTE
+479 AP
-493 SVEAEETQEE
+493 QEE
-503 KEPESAETVPEPIEV
+503 KATESAETEQEPVEV
-518 QEARESEPAQWVLEE
+518 EEARESEPAQWVLEE
-533 PAEPVKE
+533 P
-540 NSEPEAEL
+540 
-548 AVELEAEP
+548 VE
-556 VKSEENEAETVL
+556 SEENA
-568 EEESETPEEVESAE
+568 ESEATQEIEAVTEVE
-582 PESVEPEPEKVLRHH
+582 PESVEPEPVEPELEKVLRHH

-627 QESACEKT
+627 QKSACEKT

-640 VIVTGRSGSGKTRF
+640 MIVTGRSGSGKTRF

-705 MTAETVENLSKAM
+705 MSAETVENLSKAM

-730 DAKAG
+730 DSKAG
-735 IYTLQQDYPEFME
+735 IYTLKQDYPEFME
-748 KFDSK
+748 KFDSR

-779 DDIAALAVYSLI
+779 DDIAVLAVYSLI

>member
-9 RLDEINSLVEK
+9 RLDEINNLVEK

-33 EWRRVRSVRT
+33 EWRRVRSART

-57 DDSLRLLLLAYQRTP
+57 DDSLRLLLLAYQRAP
-72 SGKLILYRLVELC
+72 SGKLILYRLVELS

-94 VKYYNQFTKL
+94 VKYYNQFLKL

-156 GMYDKCIAECDELVL
+156 GMRDECIAECDEMVL
-171 WFSDGRYVKKA
+171 WFSDGKYVKKA

-201 KLYGELKAVRIAR
+201 ELYGEPKAVRIAR

-234 QTMGKPEE
+234 QTMAKPED
-242 AVNSVK
+242 AVK
-248 VEAFQIP
+248 PIQAEAFQLP
-255 KPEPVKEAEAE
+255 KPEPVKKAESEVESEA
-266 EKSETKAEA
+266 KAEA

-296 MKPDFEPLPE
+296 IKPDFEPLSE

-317 EEELEKK
+317 EEEIEKK
-324 KALEA
+324 KAVEA
-329 KPQEETAKLAEEEP
+329 KLQEETAKIAE
-343 VKEFNLEEALNATA
+343 
-357 DEMVQAEN
+357 
-365 AEVSE
+365 
-370 NEAVENESET
+370 ENESEAKT
-380 KPEMEVPEGAT
+380 EMEVPEGAT

-423 AEAVVTAEEEPA
+423 AEAVVTAEEETA
-435 EEPVEAETEPEE
+435 EKAVEAETEPEE
-447 ESVEAEAESEQENE
+447 KESVEAETESE
-461 ETELSEE
+461 
-468 EVIEAETKETE
+468 EV
-479 SVEAEELQENEVTE
+479 VEAEEKSEQEIEEAE
-493 SVEAEETQEE
+493 SVEPEESQEE
-503 KEPESAETVPEPIEV
+503 QEPESAETEQEPVEV
-518 QEARESEPAQWVLEE
+518 EEARESEPAQWVLEE
-533 PAEPVKE
+533 PVESEKENAESEPVQE
-540 NSEPEAEL
+540 IEA
-548 AVELEAEP
+548 V
-556 VKSEENEAETVL
+556 T
-568 EEESETPEEVESAE
+568 EVE

-597 LTDEEHRRLFTYFAP
+597 LTEEEHRRLFTYFAP

-627 QESACEKT
+627 QKSACEKT

-640 VIVTGRSGSGKTRF
+640 MIVTGRSGSGKTRF

-705 MTAETVENLSKAM
+705 MTAQTVENLSKAM

-730 DAKAG
+730 DSKAG
-735 IYTLQQDYPEFME
+735 IYTLKQDYPEFME
-748 KFDSK
+748 KFDSR

-779 DDIAALAVYSLI
+779 DDIAVLAVYSLI

>member
-1 MDKKEYRA
+1 
-9 RLDEINSLVEK
+9 
-20 QDYREALNVVETI
+20 
-33 EWRRVRSVRT
+33 
-43 LCMVSEIY
+43 
-51 EVNKRY
+51 
-57 DDSLRLLLLAYQRTP
+57 
-72 SGKLILYRLVELC
+72 
-85 VKMTDYESA
+85 
-94 VKYYNQFTKL
+94 
-104 SPNDN
+104 
-109 NRYILKYKIYKGRKN
+109 
-124 PIEDQIKIL
+124 
-133 EKYKA
+133 
-138 SEYTERWAYELA
+138 
-150 RLYARA
+150 
-156 GMYDKCIAECDELVL
+156 
-171 WFSDGRYVKKA
+171 
-182 LELKMKYTELTD
+182 MKYTELTD

-201 KLYGELKAVRIAR
+201 ELYGEPKAVRIAR

-234 QTMGKPEE
+234 QTMAKPED

-248 VEAFQIP
+248 AEAFQLP
-255 KPEPVKEAEAE
+255 KPEPVKKAE
-266 EKSETKAEA
+266 SETESEAKAEA

-288 PEFIKTPE
+288 PEFIKTSE
-296 MKPDFEPLPE
+296 VKPDFEPLPE

-324 KALEA
+324 KAVEA
-329 KPQEETAKLAEEEP
+329 KLQEETAKIAEEEP
-343 VKEFNLEEALNATA
+343 VKEFDLEAALGVAVA
-357 DEMVQAEN
+357 EMAQAEKT
-365 AEVSE
+365 
-370 NEAVENESET
+370 EAVENEAEA
-380 KPEMEVPEGAT
+380 KAEMEVPEGAT

-423 AEAVVTAEEEPA
+423 AEAVVTAEEETA
-435 EEPVEAETEPEE
+435 EKVVEAETEASEE
-447 ESVEAEAESEQENE
+447 KVAEAETEEPQEEKAPESVETE
-461 ETELSEE
+461 EP
-468 EVIEAETKETE
+468 
-479 SVEAEELQENEVTE
+479 
-493 SVEAEETQEE
+493 QEE
-503 KEPESAETVPEPIEV
+503 QEPESAETEQEPVEV
-518 QEARESEPAQWVLEE
+518 EEARESEPAQWVVEE
-533 PAEPVKE
+533 T
-540 NSEPEAEL
+540 
-548 AVELEAEP
+548 VE
-556 VKSEENEAETVL
+556 SEEENA
-568 EEESETPEEVESAE
+568 ESEAVQEIEAVTEVE

-627 QESACEKT
+627 QKSACEKT

-640 VIVTGRSGSGKTRF
+640 MIVTGRSGSGKTRF

-691 KLSGGFLAIGHASA
+691 KLSGGFLAIGRASA
-705 MTAETVENLSKAM
+705 MTAQTVENLSKAM

-730 DAKAG
+730 DSKAG
-735 IYTLQQDYPEFME
+735 IYTLKQDYPEFME
-748 KFDSK
+748 KFDSR

-779 DDIAALAVYSLI
+779 DDIAVLAVYSLI

>member
-33 EWRRVRSVRT
+33 EWRRVRSARN

-57 DDSLRLLLLAYQRTP
+57 DDSLRLLLLAYQRAP
-72 SGKLILYRLVELC
+72 SGKLILYRLVELS

-94 VKYYNQFTKL
+94 VKYYNQFMKL

-156 GMYDKCIAECDELVL
+156 GMYDKCIAECDEMVL
-171 WFSDGRYVKKA
+171 WFSDGKYVKKA

-201 KLYGELKAVRIAR
+201 ELYGEPKAVRIAR

-234 QTMGKPEE
+234 QTMAKPED

-248 VEAFQIP
+248 AEAFQLP
-255 KPEPVKEAEAE
+255 KPEPVKKAE
-266 EKSETKAEA
+266 SETESEAKAEA

-283 KVMKM
+283 KVMEM

-296 MKPDFEPLPE
+296 VKPDFEPLPE

-324 KALEA
+324 KAVEA
-329 KPQEETAKLAEEEP
+329 KLQEETAKIAEEEP
-343 VKEFNLEEALNATA
+343 VKEFDLEAALGVAA
-357 DEMVQAEN
+357 AEMAQAEKT
-365 AEVSE
+365 
-370 NEAVENESET
+370 EAVENEAEA
-380 KPEMEVPEGAT
+380 KAEMEVPEGAT

-423 AEAVVTAEEEPA
+423 AEAVVTAEEETA
-435 EEPVEAETEPEE
+435 EKVVEAETEASEE
-447 ESVEAEAESEQENE
+447 KVAEAETEEPQEEKAPESVETEES
-461 ETELSEE
+461 
-468 EVIEAETKETE
+468 
-479 SVEAEELQENEVTE
+479 
-493 SVEAEETQEE
+493 QEE
-503 KEPESAETVPEPIEV
+503 QEPESAETEQEPVEV
-518 QEARESEPAQWVLEE
+518 EEARESEPAQWVLEE
-533 PAEPVKE
+533 P
-540 NSEPEAEL
+540 
-548 AVELEAEP
+548 VE
-556 VKSEENEAETVL
+556 SEEENA
-568 EEESETPEEVESAE
+568 ESEAVQEIEAVTEVE
-582 PESVEPEPEKVLRHH
+582 PESVEPESEKVLRHH

-627 QESACEKT
+627 QKSACEKT

-640 VIVTGRSGSGKTRF
+640 MIVTGRSGSGKTRF

-691 KLSGGFLAIGHASA
+691 KLSGGFLAIGRASA
-705 MTAETVENLSKAM
+705 MTAQTVENLSKAM

-730 DAKAG
+730 DSKAG
-735 IYTLQQDYPEFME
+735 IYTLKQDYPEFME
-748 KFDSK
+748 KFDSR

-779 DDIAALAVYSLI
+779 DDIAVLAVYSLI

>member
-1 MDKKEYRA
+1 MKLTEVKILDKKEYRA
-9 RLDEINSLVEK
+9 RLDEINNLVEK

-33 EWRRVRSVRT
+33 EWRRVRSART

-57 DDSLRLLLLAYQRTP
+57 DDSLRLLLLAYQRAP
-72 SGKLILYRLVELC
+72 SGKLILYRLVELS

-94 VKYYNQFTKL
+94 VKYYNQFMKL

-156 GMYDKCIAECDELVL
+156 GMYDKCIAECDEMVL
-171 WFSDGRYVKKA
+171 WFSDGKYVKKA

-201 KLYGELKAVRIAR
+201 ELYGEPKAVRIAR

-234 QTMGKPEE
+234 QTMVKPEE

-248 VEAFQIP
+248 AEAFQLP
-255 KPEPVKEAEAE
+255 KPEAIKKAESGAGSEAKAE
-266 EKSETKAEA
+266 EEV

-283 KVMKM
+283 KIMKM

-296 MKPDFEPLPE
+296 VKPDFEPLPE

-324 KALEA
+324 KEVEA
-329 KPQEETAKLAEEEP
+329 KLQEETAKIAEEEP
-343 VKEFNLEEALNATA
+343 VKEFDLEAALGAAA
-357 DEMVQAEN
+357 DEMVQE
-365 AEVSE
+365 EKT
-370 NEAVENESET
+370 EAVENEAEAKT
-380 KPEMEVPEGAT
+380 EMEVSEGAT

-423 AEAVVTAEEEPA
+423 AEAVVTAEEETA
-435 EEPVEAETEPEE
+435 ETAVEAETE
-447 ESVEAEAESEQENE
+447 A
-461 ETELSEE
+461 SEE
-468 EVIEAETKETE
+468 EVAEAETEEPQENEAAE
-479 SVEAEELQENEVTE
+479 SVETEEQQEEKVTE
-493 SVEAEETQEE
+493 SAE
-503 KEPESAETVPEPIEV
+503 PEPIEV
-518 QEARESEPAQWVLEE
+518 EEARESEPAQWMLEE
-533 PAEPVKE
+533 PVESEEE
-540 NSEPEAEL
+540 NAEPEAE
-548 AVELEAEP
+548 VAE
-556 VKSEENEAETVL
+556 E
-568 EEESETPEEVESAE
+568 
-582 PESVEPEPEKVLRHH
+582 VEPEPEKVLRHH
-597 LTDEEHRRLFTYFAP
+597 LTEEEHRRLFTYFAP

-627 QESACEKT
+627 QKSACEKT

-640 VIVTGRSGSGKTRF
+640 MIVTGRSGSGKTRF

-691 KLSGGFLAIGHASA
+691 KLSGGFLAIGRASA
-705 MTAETVENLSKAM
+705 MTAQTVENLSKAM

-730 DAKAG
+730 DSKAG
-735 IYTLQQDYPEFME
+735 IYTLKQDYPEFME
-748 KFDSK
+748 KFDSR

-779 DDIAALAVYSLI
+779 DDIAVLAVYSLI

>member
-33 EWRRVRSVRT
+33 EWRRVRSART

-57 DDSLRLLLLAYQRTP
+57 DDSLRLLLLAYQRAP
-72 SGKLILYRLVELC
+72 SGKLILYRLVELS

-94 VKYYNQFTKL
+94 VKYYNQFVKL

-156 GMYDKCIAECDELVL
+156 GMYDKCIAECDEMVL
-171 WFSDGRYVKKA
+171 WFSDGKYVKKA

-201 KLYGELKAVRIAR
+201 ELYGEPKAVRIAR

-234 QTMGKPEE
+234 QTMAKPED

-248 VEAFQIP
+248 AEAFQLP
-255 KPEPVKEAEAE
+255 KPEPVKKAE
-266 EKSETKAEA
+266 SETESEAKAEA

-288 PEFIKTPE
+288 PEFIKTSE
-296 MKPDFEPLPE
+296 VKPDFEPLPE

-324 KALEA
+324 KAVEA
-329 KPQEETAKLAEEEP
+329 KLQEETAKIAEEEP
-343 VKEFNLEEALNATA
+343 VKEFDLEAALGVAVA
-357 DEMVQAEN
+357 EMAQAEKT
-365 AEVSE
+365 
-370 NEAVENESET
+370 EAVENEAEA
-380 KPEMEVPEGAT
+380 KAEMEVPEGAT

-423 AEAVVTAEEEPA
+423 AEAVVTAEEETA
-435 EEPVEAETEPEE
+435 EKVVEAETEASEE
-447 ESVEAEAESEQENE
+447 KVAEAETEEPQEEKAPESVETE
-461 ETELSEE
+461 EP
-468 EVIEAETKETE
+468 
-479 SVEAEELQENEVTE
+479 
-493 SVEAEETQEE
+493 QEE
-503 KEPESAETVPEPIEV
+503 QEPESAETEQEPVEV
-518 QEARESEPAQWVLEE
+518 EEARESEPAQWVVEE
-533 PAEPVKE
+533 T
-540 NSEPEAEL
+540 
-548 AVELEAEP
+548 VE
-556 VKSEENEAETVL
+556 SEEENA
-568 EEESETPEEVESAE
+568 ESEAVQEIEAVTEVE

-627 QESACEKT
+627 QKSACEKT

-640 VIVTGRSGSGKTRF
+640 MIVTGRSGSGKTRF

-691 KLSGGFLAIGHASA
+691 KLSGGFLAIGRASA
-705 MTAETVENLSKAM
+705 MTAQTVENLSKAM

-730 DAKAG
+730 DSKAG
-735 IYTLQQDYPEFME
+735 IYTLKQDYPEFME
-748 KFDSK
+748 KFDSR

-779 DDIAALAVYSLI
+779 DDIAVLAVYSLI

>member
-33 EWRRVRSVRT
+33 EWRRVRSART

-57 DDSLRLLLLAYQRTP
+57 DDSLRLLLLAYQRAP
-72 SGKLILYRLVELC
+72 SGKLILYRLVELS

-94 VKYYNQFTKL
+94 VKYYNQFMKL

-156 GMYDKCIAECDELVL
+156 GMYDKCIAECDEMVL
-171 WFSDGRYVKKA
+171 WFSDGKYVKKA

-201 KLYGELKAVRIAR
+201 ELYGEPKAVRIAR

-234 QTMGKPEE
+234 QTMAKPED

-248 VEAFQIP
+248 AEAFQLP
-255 KPEPVKEAEAE
+255 KPEPVKKAE
-266 EKSETKAEA
+266 SETESEAKAEA

-283 KVMKM
+283 KVMEM

-296 MKPDFEPLPE
+296 VKPDFEPLPE

-324 KALEA
+324 KAVEA
-329 KPQEETAKLAEEEP
+329 KLQEETAKIAEEEP
-343 VKEFNLEEALNATA
+343 VKEFDLEAALGVAA
-357 DEMVQAEN
+357 AEMAQAEKT
-365 AEVSE
+365 
-370 NEAVENESET
+370 EAVENEAEA
-380 KPEMEVPEGAT
+380 KAEMEVPEGAT

-423 AEAVVTAEEEPA
+423 AEAVVTAEEETA
-435 EEPVEAETEPEE
+435 EKVVEAETEASEE
-447 ESVEAEAESEQENE
+447 KVAEAETEEPQEEKAPESVETEES
-461 ETELSEE
+461 
-468 EVIEAETKETE
+468 
-479 SVEAEELQENEVTE
+479 
-493 SVEAEETQEE
+493 QEE
-503 KEPESAETVPEPIEV
+503 QEPESAETEQEPVEV
-518 QEARESEPAQWVLEE
+518 EEARESEPAQWVLEE
-533 PAEPVKE
+533 P
-540 NSEPEAEL
+540 
-548 AVELEAEP
+548 VE
-556 VKSEENEAETVL
+556 SEEENA
-568 EEESETPEEVESAE
+568 ESEAVQEIEAVTEVE
-582 PESVEPEPEKVLRHH
+582 PESVEPESEKVLRHH

-627 QESACEKT
+627 QKSACEKT

-640 VIVTGRSGSGKTRF
+640 MIVTGRSGSGKTRF

-691 KLSGGFLAIGHASA
+691 KLSGGFLAIGRASA
-705 MTAETVENLSKAM
+705 MTAQTVENLSKAM

-730 DAKAG
+730 DSKAG
-735 IYTLQQDYPEFME
+735 IYTLKQDYPEFME
-748 KFDSK
+748 KFDSR

-779 DDIAALAVYSLI
+779 DDIAVLAVYSLI

-846 NL
+846 DL

>member
-33 EWRRVRSVRT
+33 EWRRVRSART

-57 DDSLRLLLLAYQRTP
+57 DDSLRLLLLAYQRAP
-72 SGKLILYRLVELC
+72 SGKLILYRLVELS

-94 VKYYNQFTKL
+94 VKYYNQFMKL

-156 GMYDKCIAECDELVL
+156 GMYDKCIAECDEMVL
-171 WFSDGRYVKKA
+171 WFSDGKYVKKA

-201 KLYGELKAVRIAR
+201 ELYGEPKAVRIAR

-234 QTMGKPEE
+234 QTMVKPEE

-248 VEAFQIP
+248 AEAFQLP
-255 KPEPVKEAEAE
+255 KPEAIKKAESGAGSEAKAE
-266 EKSETKAEA
+266 EEV

-283 KVMKM
+283 KIMKM

-296 MKPDFEPLPE
+296 VKPDFEPLPE

-324 KALEA
+324 KEVEA
-329 KPQEETAKLAEEEP
+329 KLQEETAKIAEEEP
-343 VKEFNLEEALNATA
+343 VKEFDLEAALGAAA
-357 DEMVQAEN
+357 DEMVQE
-365 AEVSE
+365 EKT
-370 NEAVENESET
+370 EAVENEAEAKT
-380 KPEMEVPEGAT
+380 EMEVSEGAT

-423 AEAVVTAEEEPA
+423 AEAVVTAEEETA
-435 EEPVEAETEPEE
+435 EKAVEAETE
-447 ESVEAEAESEQENE
+447 
-461 ETELSEE
+461 
-468 EVIEAETKETE
+468 
-479 SVEAEELQENEVTE
+479 
-493 SVEAEETQEE
+493 
-503 KEPESAETVPEPIEV
+503 
-518 QEARESEPAQWVLEE
+518 AR
-533 PAEPVKE
+533 
-540 NSEPEAEL
+540 
-548 AVELEAEP
+548 
-556 VKSEENEAETVL
+556 
-568 EEESETPEEVESAE
+568 
-582 PESVEPEPEKVLRHH
+582 
-597 LTDEEHRRLFTYFAP
+597 
-612 IPGMKEQVKEALDIA
+612 
-627 QESACEKT
+627 
-635 SKAGN
+635 
-640 VIVTGRSGSGKTRF
+640 GRSG
-654 SESLIKALCK
+654 
-664 ERQMEGA
+664 
-671 KVAYLTAEVL
+671 
-681 NKKDPAFIVD
+681 
-691 KLSGGFLAIGHASA
+691 
-705 MTAETVENLSKAM
+705 
-718 EFKTNRLTVILE
+718 
-730 DAKAG
+730 
-735 IYTLQQDYPEFME
+735 
-748 KFDSK
+748 
-753 IVIPVFTNDEL
+753 
-764 VSFAKTYAKEKGYKV
+764 
-779 DDIAALAVYSLI
+779 
-791 GDNQYEDDPVCVG
+791 
-804 QVREMMD
+804 
-811 SAIAK
+811 
-816 ASRLGRRPGKK
+816 
-827 VAKRHLDVTGRIM
+827 
-840 LYEKDF
+840 
-846 NL
+846 

>member
-9 RLDEINSLVEK
+9 RLDEINNLVEK

-33 EWRRVRSVRT
+33 EWRRVRSART

-57 DDSLRLLLLAYQRTP
+57 DDSLRLLLLAYQRAP
-72 SGKLILYRLVELC
+72 SGKLILYRLVELS

-94 VKYYNQFTKL
+94 VKYYNQFLKL

-156 GMYDKCIAECDELVL
+156 GMRDECIAECDEMVL
-171 WFSDGRYVKKA
+171 WFSDGKYVKKA

-201 KLYGELKAVRIAR
+201 ELYGEPKAVRIAR

-234 QTMGKPEE
+234 QTMAKPED
-242 AVNSVK
+242 AVKPIQAEV
-248 VEAFQIP
+248 FQLP
-255 KPEPVKEAEAE
+255 KPEPVKKAESEVESEA
-266 EKSETKAEA
+266 KAEA

-296 MKPDFEPLPE
+296 VKPDFEPLPE

-324 KALEA
+324 KAVEA
-329 KPQEETAKLAEEEP
+329 KLQEETAKIAE
-343 VKEFNLEEALNATA
+343 
-357 DEMVQAEN
+357 
-365 AEVSE
+365 
-370 NEAVENESET
+370 ENESEAKT
-380 KPEMEVPEGAT
+380 EMEVPEDAT

-423 AEAVVTAEEEPA
+423 AEAVVTAEEETA
-435 EEPVEAETEPEE
+435 EKAVEAETEPEE
-447 ESVEAEAESEQENE
+447 KESVEAETESEQEIE
-461 ETELSEE
+461 E
-468 EVIEAETKETE
+468 AE
-479 SVEAEELQENEVTE
+479 SVETEE
-493 SVEAEETQEE
+493 SQEE
-503 KEPESAETVPEPIEV
+503 QEPESAETEQEPVEV
-518 QEARESEPAQWVLEE
+518 EEARESEPAQWVLEE
-533 PAEPVKE
+533 PVESEEENAESEPVQE
-540 NSEPEAEL
+540 IEA
-548 AVELEAEP
+548 V
-556 VKSEENEAETVL
+556 T
-568 EEESETPEEVESAE
+568 EVE

-597 LTDEEHRRLFTYFAP
+597 LTEEEHRRLFTYFAP

-627 QESACEKT
+627 QKSACEKT

-640 VIVTGRSGSGKTRF
+640 MIVTGRSGSGKTRF

-691 KLSGGFLAIGHASA
+691 KLSGGFLAIGRASA
-705 MTAETVENLSKAM
+705 MTAQTVENLSKAM

-730 DAKAG
+730 DSKAG
-735 IYTLQQDYPEFME
+735 IYTLKQDYPEFME
-748 KFDSK
+748 KFDSR

-779 DDIAALAVYSLI
+779 DDIAVLAVYSLI

>member
-33 EWRRVRSVRT
+33 EWRRVRSART

-57 DDSLRLLLLAYQRTP
+57 DDSLRLLLLAYQRAPT
-72 SGKLILYRLVELC
+72 GKLIIYRLVELS

-94 VKYYNQFTKL
+94 VKYYNQFMKL

-156 GMYDKCIAECDELVL
+156 GMYDKCIAECDEMVL
-171 WFSDGRYVKKA
+171 WFSDGKYVKKA

-201 KLYGELKAVRIAR
+201 ELYGEPKAVRIAR

-234 QTMGKPEE
+234 QTMAKPED

-248 VEAFQIP
+248 AEAFQLP
-255 KPEPVKEAEAE
+255 KPEPVKKAE
-266 EKSETKAEA
+266 SETESEAKAEA

-288 PEFIKTPE
+288 PEFIKTSE
-296 MKPDFEPLPE
+296 VKPDFEPLPE

-324 KALEA
+324 KAVEA
-329 KPQEETAKLAEEEP
+329 KLQEETAKIAEEEP
-343 VKEFNLEEALNATA
+343 VKEFDLEAALGVAA
-357 DEMVQAEN
+357 DEMAQAEKT
-365 AEVSE
+365 
-370 NEAVENESET
+370 EAVENEAEA
-380 KPEMEVPEGAT
+380 KAEMEVPEGAT

-423 AEAVVTAEEEPA
+423 AEAVVTAEEETA
-435 EEPVEAETEPEE
+435 EKVVEAETEASEE
-447 ESVEAEAESEQENE
+447 KVAEAETE
-461 ETELSEE
+461 EP
-468 EVIEAETKETE
+468 
-479 SVEAEELQENEVTE
+479 
-493 SVEAEETQEE
+493 QEE
-503 KEPESAETVPEPIEV
+503 QEPESAETEQEPVEV
-518 QEARESEPAQWVLEE
+518 EEARESEPAQWVVEE
-533 PAEPVKE
+533 TVD
-540 NSEPEAEL
+540 
-548 AVELEAEP
+548 
-556 VKSEENEAETVL
+556 SEEENA
-568 EEESETPEEVESAE
+568 ESEVVQEIEAVTEVE
-582 PESVEPEPEKVLRHH
+582 PESVEPVEPEPEKVLRHH

-627 QESACEKT
+627 QKSACEKT

-640 VIVTGRSGSGKTRF
+640 MIVTGRSGSGKTRF

-691 KLSGGFLAIGHASA
+691 KLSGGFLAIGRASA
-705 MTAETVENLSKAM
+705 MTAQTVENLSKAM

-730 DAKAG
+730 DSKAG
-735 IYTLQQDYPEFME
+735 IYTLKQDYPEFME
-748 KFDSK
+748 KFDSR

-779 DDIAALAVYSLI
+779 DDIAVLAVYSLI

-846 NL
+846 DL

>member
-1 MDKKEYRA
+1 MKLTEVKILDKKEYRA
-9 RLDEINSLVEK
+9 RLDEINNLVEK

-33 EWRRVRSVRT
+33 EWRRVRSART

-57 DDSLRLLLLAYQRTP
+57 DDSLRLLLLAYQRAP
-72 SGKLILYRLVELC
+72 SGKLILYRLVELS

-94 VKYYNQFTKL
+94 VKYYNQFMKL

-156 GMYDKCIAECDELVL
+156 GMYDKCIAECDEMVL
-171 WFSDGRYVKKA
+171 WFSDGKYVKKA

-201 KLYGELKAVRIAR
+201 ELYGEPKAVRIAR

-234 QTMGKPEE
+234 QTMVKPEE

-248 VEAFQIP
+248 AEAFQLP
-255 KPEPVKEAEAE
+255 KPEAIKKAESGAGSEAKAE
-266 EKSETKAEA
+266 EEV

-283 KVMKM
+283 KIMKI

-296 MKPDFEPLPE
+296 VKPDFEPLPE

-324 KALEA
+324 KEVEA
-329 KPQEETAKLAEEEP
+329 KLQEETAKIAEEEP
-343 VKEFNLEEALNATA
+343 VKEFDLEAALGAAA
-357 DEMVQAEN
+357 DEMVQE
-365 AEVSE
+365 EKT
-370 NEAVENESET
+370 EAVENEAEAKT
-380 KPEMEVPEGAT
+380 EMEVSEGAT

-423 AEAVVTAEEEPA
+423 AEAVVTAEEETA
-435 EEPVEAETEPEE
+435 EKAVEAETE
-447 ESVEAEAESEQENE
+447 A
-461 ETELSEE
+461 SEE
-468 EVIEAETKETE
+468 EVAEAETEEPQENEAAE
-479 SVEAEELQENEVTE
+479 SVETEEQQEEKVTE
-493 SVEAEETQEE
+493 SAE
-503 KEPESAETVPEPIEV
+503 PEPIEV
-518 QEARESEPAQWVLEE
+518 EEARESEPAQWMLEE
-533 PAEPVKE
+533 PVESEEE
-540 NSEPEAEL
+540 NAEPEAE
-548 AVELEAEP
+548 VAE
-556 VKSEENEAETVL
+556 E
-568 EEESETPEEVESAE
+568 
-582 PESVEPEPEKVLRHH
+582 VEPEPEKVLRHH
-597 LTDEEHRRLFTYFAP
+597 LTEEEHRRLFTYFAP

-627 QESACEKT
+627 QKSACEKT

-640 VIVTGRSGSGKTRF
+640 MIVTGRSGSGKTRF

-691 KLSGGFLAIGHASA
+691 KLSGGFLAIGRASA
-705 MTAETVENLSKAM
+705 MTAQTVENLSKAM

-730 DAKAG
+730 DSKAG
-735 IYTLQQDYPEFME
+735 IYTLKQDYPEFME
-748 KFDSK
+748 KFDSR

-779 DDIAALAVYSLI
+779 DDIAVLAVYSLI

>member
-1 MDKKEYRA
+1 MKLTEVKILDKKEYRA
-9 RLDEINSLVEK
+9 RLDEINNLVEK

-33 EWRRVRSVRT
+33 EWRRVRSART

-57 DDSLRLLLLAYQRTP
+57 DDSLRLLLLAYQRAP
-72 SGKLILYRLVELC
+72 SGKLILYRLVELS

-94 VKYYNQFTKL
+94 VKYYNQFMKL

-156 GMYDKCIAECDELVL
+156 GMYDKCIAECDEMVL
-171 WFSDGRYVKKA
+171 WFSDGKYVKKA

-201 KLYGELKAVRIAR
+201 ELYGEPKAVRIAR

-234 QTMGKPEE
+234 QTMVKPEE

-248 VEAFQIP
+248 AEAFQLP
-255 KPEPVKEAEAE
+255 KPEAIKKAESGAGSEAKAE
-266 EKSETKAEA
+266 EEV

-283 KVMKM
+283 KIMKM

-296 MKPDFEPLPE
+296 VKPDFEPLPE

-324 KALEA
+324 KEVEA
-329 KPQEETAKLAEEEP
+329 KLQEETAKIAEEEP
-343 VKEFNLEEALNATA
+343 VKEFDLEAALGAAA
-357 DEMVQAEN
+357 DEMVQE
-365 AEVSE
+365 EKT
-370 NEAVENESET
+370 EAVENEAEAKT
-380 KPEMEVPEGAT
+380 EMEVSEGAT

-416 NVVEEAM
+416 NGVEEAM
-423 AEAVVTAEEEPA
+423 ADAVVTAEEETA
-435 EEPVEAETEPEE
+435 EKAVEAETE
-447 ESVEAEAESEQENE
+447 A
-461 ETELSEE
+461 SEE
-468 EVIEAETKETE
+468 EVAEAETEEPQENEAAE
-479 SVEAEELQENEVTE
+479 SVETEEQQEEKVTE
-493 SVEAEETQEE
+493 SAE
-503 KEPESAETVPEPIEV
+503 PEPIEV
-518 QEARESEPAQWVLEE
+518 EEARESEPAQWMLEE
-533 PAEPVKE
+533 PVESEEE
-540 NSEPEAEL
+540 NAEPEAE
-548 AVELEAEP
+548 VAE
-556 VKSEENEAETVL
+556 E
-568 EEESETPEEVESAE
+568 
-582 PESVEPEPEKVLRHH
+582 VEPEPEKVLRHH
-597 LTDEEHRRLFTYFAP
+597 LTEEEHRRLFTYFAP

-627 QESACEKT
+627 QKSACEKT

-640 VIVTGRSGSGKTRF
+640 MIVTGRSGSGKTRF

-691 KLSGGFLAIGHASA
+691 KLSGGFLAIGRASA
-705 MTAETVENLSKAM
+705 MTAQTVENLSKAM

-730 DAKAG
+730 DSKAG
-735 IYTLQQDYPEFME
+735 IYTLKQDYPEFME
-748 KFDSK
+748 KFDSR

-764 VSFAKTYAKEKGYKV
+764 GAFAMTYAKEKGYKV
-779 DDIAALAVYSLI
+779 DDIAVLAVYSLI

>member
-33 EWRRVRSVRT
+33 EWRRVRSART

-57 DDSLRLLLLAYQRTP
+57 DDSLRLLLLAYQRAP
-72 SGKLILYRLVELC
+72 SGKLILYRLVELS

-94 VKYYNQFTKL
+94 VKYYNQFMKL

-156 GMYDKCIAECDELVL
+156 GMYDKCIAECDEMVL
-171 WFSDGRYVKKA
+171 WFSDGKYVKKA

-201 KLYGELKAVRIAR
+201 ELYGEPKAVRIAR

-234 QTMGKPEE
+234 QTMAKPED

-248 VEAFQIP
+248 AEAFQLP
-255 KPEPVKEAEAE
+255 KPEPVKKAESKTESEA
-266 EKSETKAEA
+266 KAEA

-288 PEFIKTPE
+288 PEFIKTSE
-296 MKPDFEPLPE
+296 VKPDFEPLPE

-324 KALEA
+324 KAVEA
-329 KPQEETAKLAEEEP
+329 KLQEETAKIAEEEP
-343 VKEFNLEEALNATA
+343 VKEFDLEAALGVAA
-357 DEMVQAEN
+357 DEMAQAEKT
-365 AEVSE
+365 
-370 NEAVENESET
+370 EAVENEAEA
-380 KPEMEVPEGAT
+380 KAEMEVPEGAT

-423 AEAVVTAEEEPA
+423 AEAVVTAEEETA
-435 EEPVEAETEPEE
+435 EKVVEAETEASEE
-447 ESVEAEAESEQENE
+447 KVAEAETEEPQEEKAPESVETEES
-461 ETELSEE
+461 
-468 EVIEAETKETE
+468 
-479 SVEAEELQENEVTE
+479 
-493 SVEAEETQEE
+493 QEE
-503 KEPESAETVPEPIEV
+503 QEPESAETEQEPVEV
-518 QEARESEPAQWVLEE
+518 EEARESEPAQWVLEE
-533 PAEPVKE
+533 P
-540 NSEPEAEL
+540 
-548 AVELEAEP
+548 VE
-556 VKSEENEAETVL
+556 SEEENA
-568 EEESETPEEVESAE
+568 ESEAVQEIEAVTEVE
-582 PESVEPEPEKVLRHH
+582 PESVEPESEKVLRHH

-627 QESACEKT
+627 QKSACEKT

-640 VIVTGRSGSGKTRF
+640 MIVTGRSGSGKTRF

-691 KLSGGFLAIGHASA
+691 KLSGGFLAIGRASA
-705 MTAETVENLSKAM
+705 MTAQTVENLSKAM

-730 DAKAG
+730 DSKAG
-735 IYTLQQDYPEFME
+735 IYTLKQDYPEFME
-748 KFDSK
+748 KFDSR

-779 DDIAALAVYSLI
+779 DDIAVLAVYSLI

>member
-33 EWRRVRSVRT
+33 EWRRVRSART

-57 DDSLRLLLLAYQRTP
+57 DDSLRLLLLAYQRAP
-72 SGKLILYRLVELC
+72 SGKLILYRLVELS

-94 VKYYNQFTKL
+94 VKYYNQFMKL

-156 GMYDKCIAECDELVL
+156 GMYDKCIAECDEMVL
-171 WFSDGRYVKKA
+171 WFSDGKYVKKA

-201 KLYGELKAVRIAR
+201 ELYGEPKAVRIAR

-234 QTMGKPEE
+234 QTMAKPED

-248 VEAFQIP
+248 AEAFQLP
-255 KPEPVKEAEAE
+255 KPEPVKKAESKTESEA
-266 EKSETKAEA
+266 KAEA

-283 KVMKM
+283 KVMEM

-296 MKPDFEPLPE
+296 VKTDFEPLPE

-324 KALEA
+324 KAVEA
-329 KPQEETAKLAEEEP
+329 KLQEETAKIAEEEP
-343 VKEFNLEEALNATA
+343 VKEFDLEAALGVAA
-357 DEMVQAEN
+357 DEMAQAEKT
-365 AEVSE
+365 
-370 NEAVENESET
+370 EAVENEAEA
-380 KPEMEVPEGAT
+380 KAEMEVPEGAT

-402 RQNAVETDATVDLS
+402 RQNVVETDATVDLS

-423 AEAVVTAEEEPA
+423 AEAVVTAEEETA
-435 EEPVEAETEPEE
+435 EKVVEAETEASEE
-447 ESVEAEAESEQENE
+447 KVAEAETEEPQEEKAPESVETEES
-461 ETELSEE
+461 
-468 EVIEAETKETE
+468 
-479 SVEAEELQENEVTE
+479 
-493 SVEAEETQEE
+493 QEE
-503 KEPESAETVPEPIEV
+503 QEPESAETEQEPVEV
-518 QEARESEPAQWVLEE
+518 EEARESEPAQWVLEE
-533 PAEPVKE
+533 P
-540 NSEPEAEL
+540 
-548 AVELEAEP
+548 VE
-556 VKSEENEAETVL
+556 SEEENA
-568 EEESETPEEVESAE
+568 ESEAVQEIEAVTEVE
-582 PESVEPEPEKVLRHH
+582 PESVEPESEKVLRHH

-627 QESACEKT
+627 QKSACEKT

-640 VIVTGRSGSGKTRF
+640 MIVTGRSGSGKTRF

-691 KLSGGFLAIGHASA
+691 KLSGGFLAIGRASA
-705 MTAETVENLSKAM
+705 MTAQTVENLSKAM

-730 DAKAG
+730 DSKAG
-735 IYTLQQDYPEFME
+735 IYTLKQDYPEFME
-748 KFDSK
+748 KFDSR

-779 DDIAALAVYSLI
+779 DDIAVLAVYSLI

>member
-9 RLDEINSLVEK
+9 RLDEINNLVEK

-33 EWRRVRSVRT
+33 EWRRVRSART

-57 DDSLRLLLLAYQRTP
+57 DDSLRLLLLAYQRAP
-72 SGKLILYRLVELC
+72 SGKLILYRLVELS

-94 VKYYNQFTKL
+94 VKYYNQFLKL

-156 GMYDKCIAECDELVL
+156 GMRDECIAECDEMVL
-171 WFSDGRYVKKA
+171 WFSDGKYVKKA

-201 KLYGELKAVRIAR
+201 ELYGEPKAVRIAR

-234 QTMGKPEE
+234 QTMVKSEE
-242 AVNSVK
+242 AANSVK
-248 VEAFQIP
+248 SEAFQLP
-255 KPEPVKEAEAE
+255 KPEPVKKIESGAEAE
-266 EKSETKAEA
+266 V

-296 MKPDFEPLPE
+296 VKPDFEPLPE

-324 KALEA
+324 KAVEA
-329 KPQEETAKLAEEEP
+329 KLQEEAAKIAE
-343 VKEFNLEEALNATA
+343 
-357 DEMVQAEN
+357 
-365 AEVSE
+365 
-370 NEAVENESET
+370 ENESEAKT
-380 KPEMEVPEGAT
+380 EMEVPEGAT

-423 AEAVVTAEEEPA
+423 AEAVVTAEEETA
-435 EEPVEAETEPEE
+435 ETAVEAETEPEE
-447 ESVEAEAESEQENE
+447 KESVEAETESEEVVEAEEESEQEIE
-461 ETELSEE
+461 E
-468 EVIEAETKETE
+468 AE
-479 SVEAEELQENEVTE
+479 SVETEE
-493 SVEAEETQEE
+493 SQEE
-503 KEPESAETVPEPIEV
+503 QEPESAETEQEPVEV
-518 QEARESEPAQWVLEE
+518 EEARESEPAQWVLEE
-533 PAEPVKE
+533 P
-540 NSEPEAEL
+540 
-548 AVELEAEP
+548 VE
-556 VKSEENEAETVL
+556 SEEENA
-568 EEESETPEEVESAE
+568 ESEAVQEIEAVTEVE

-627 QESACEKT
+627 QKSACEKT

-640 VIVTGRSGSGKTRF
+640 MIVTGRSGSGKTRF

-691 KLSGGFLAIGHASA
+691 KLSGGFLAIGRASA
-705 MTAETVENLSKAM
+705 MTAQTVENLSKAM

-730 DAKAG
+730 DSKAG
-735 IYTLQQDYPEFME
+735 IYTLKQDYPEFME
-748 KFDSK
+748 KFDSR

-779 DDIAALAVYSLI
+779 DDIAVLAVYSLI

>member
-1 MDKKEYRA
+1 MNLTEVKILDKKEYRA
-9 RLDEINSLVEK
+9 RLDEINNLVEK

-33 EWRRVRSVRT
+33 EWRRVRSART

-57 DDSLRLLLLAYQRTP
+57 DDSLRLLLLAYQRAP
-72 SGKLILYRLVELC
+72 SGKLILYRLVELS

-94 VKYYNQFTKL
+94 VKYYNQFLKL

-156 GMYDKCIAECDELVL
+156 GMRDECIAECDEMVL
-171 WFSDGRYVKKA
+171 WFSDGKYVKKA

-201 KLYGELKAVRIAR
+201 ELYGEPKAVRIAR

-234 QTMGKPEE
+234 QTMAKPED
-242 AVNSVK
+242 AVK
-248 VEAFQIP
+248 PIQAEAFQLP
-255 KPEPVKEAEAE
+255 KPEPVKKAESEAE
-266 EKSETKAEA
+266 SEVKAEA

-296 MKPDFEPLPE
+296 IKPDFEPLPE

-317 EEELEKK
+317 KEEIEKK
-324 KALEA
+324 KAVEA
-329 KPQEETAKLAEEEP
+329 KLQEETAKIAE
-343 VKEFNLEEALNATA
+343 
-357 DEMVQAEN
+357 
-365 AEVSE
+365 
-370 NEAVENESET
+370 ENESEAKT
-380 KPEMEVPEGAT
+380 EMEVPEGAT

-402 RQNAVETDATVDLS
+402 RQNVVETDATVDLS

-423 AEAVVTAEEEPA
+423 AEAVVTAEEETA
-435 EEPVEAETEPEE
+435 EKAVEAETEPEE
-447 ESVEAEAESEQENE
+447 KESVEAETESEEVVEAEEESEQEIE
-461 ETELSEE
+461 E
-468 EVIEAETKETE
+468 AE
-479 SVEAEELQENEVTE
+479 SVETEE
-493 SVEAEETQEE
+493 SQEE
-503 KEPESAETVPEPIEV
+503 QEPESAETEQEPVEV
-518 QEARESEPAQWVLEE
+518 EEARESEPAQWVLEE
-533 PAEPVKE
+533 P
-540 NSEPEAEL
+540 
-548 AVELEAEP
+548 
-556 VKSEENEAETVL
+556 VKSEEENA
-568 EEESETPEEVESAE
+568 ESETVQEIEAVTEVEPESVEPE

-627 QESACEKT
+627 QKSACEKT

-640 VIVTGRSGSGKTRF
+640 MIVTGRSGSGKTRF

-705 MTAETVENLSKAM
+705 MTAQTVENLSKAM

-730 DAKAG
+730 DSKAG
-735 IYTLQQDYPEFME
+735 IYTLKQDYPEFME
-748 KFDSK
+748 KFDSR

-779 DDIAALAVYSLI
+779 DDIAVLAVYSLI

>member
-1 MDKKEYRA
+1 MYGWFWAYMKLTEVKILDKKEYRA
-9 RLDEINSLVEK
+9 RLDEINNLVEK

-33 EWRRVRSVRT
+33 EWRRVRSART

-57 DDSLRLLLLAYQRTP
+57 DDSLRLLLLAYQRAP
-72 SGKLILYRLVELC
+72 SGKLILYRLVELS

-94 VKYYNQFTKL
+94 VKYYNQFLKL

-156 GMYDKCIAECDELVL
+156 GMRDECIAECDEMVL
-171 WFSDGRYVKKA
+171 WFSDGKYVKKA

-201 KLYGELKAVRIAR
+201 ELYGEPKAVRIAR

-234 QTMGKPEE
+234 QTMVKSEE
-242 AVNSVK
+242 AANSVK
-248 VEAFQIP
+248 SEAFQLP
-255 KPEPVKEAEAE
+255 KPEPVKKAE
-266 EKSETKAEA
+266 SETESEAKAEA

-296 MKPDFEPLPE
+296 IKPDFEPLSE

-324 KALEA
+324 KAVEA
-329 KPQEETAKLAEEEP
+329 KLQEETAKIAE
-343 VKEFNLEEALNATA
+343 
-357 DEMVQAEN
+357 
-365 AEVSE
+365 
-370 NEAVENESET
+370 ENESEAKT
-380 KPEMEVPEGAT
+380 EMEVPEGAT

-423 AEAVVTAEEEPA
+423 AEAVVTAEEETA
-435 EEPVEAETEPEE
+435 EKAVEAETEPEE
-447 ESVEAEAESEQENE
+447 KESVEAETESE
-461 ETELSEE
+461 
-468 EVIEAETKETE
+468 EV
-479 SVEAEELQENEVTE
+479 VEAEEKSEQEIEEAE
-493 SVEAEETQEE
+493 SVEPEESQEE
-503 KEPESAETVPEPIEV
+503 QEPESAETEQEPVEV
-518 QEARESEPAQWVLEE
+518 EEARESEPAQWVLEE
-533 PAEPVKE
+533 PVESEKENAESEPVQE
-540 NSEPEAEL
+540 IEA
-548 AVELEAEP
+548 V
-556 VKSEENEAETVL
+556 T
-568 EEESETPEEVESAE
+568 EVE

-597 LTDEEHRRLFTYFAP
+597 LTEEEHRRLFTYFAP

-627 QESACEKT
+627 QKSACEKT

-640 VIVTGRSGSGKTRF
+640 MIVTGRSGSGKTRF

-705 MTAETVENLSKAM
+705 MTAQTVENLSKAM

-730 DAKAG
+730 DSKAG
-735 IYTLQQDYPEFME
+735 IYTLKQDYPEFME
-748 KFDSK
+748 KFDSR

-779 DDIAALAVYSLI
+779 DDIAVLAVYSLI

>member
-9 RLDEINSLVEK
+9 RLDEINNLVEK

-33 EWRRVRSVRT
+33 EWRRVRSART

-57 DDSLRLLLLAYQRTP
+57 DDSLRLLLLAYQRAP
-72 SGKLILYRLVELC
+72 SGKLILYRLVELS

-94 VKYYNQFTKL
+94 VKYYNQFLKL

-156 GMYDKCIAECDELVL
+156 GMRDECIAECDEMVL
-171 WFSDGRYVKKA
+171 WFSDGKYVKKA

-201 KLYGELKAVRIAR
+201 ELYGEPKAVRIAR

-234 QTMGKPEE
+234 QTMVKPEE

-248 VEAFQIP
+248 SETFQLP
-255 KPEPVKEAEAE
+255 KPEPVKKAE
-266 EKSETKAEA
+266 SETESEAKAEA

-296 MKPDFEPLPE
+296 IKPDFEPLPE

-324 KALEA
+324 KAVEA
-329 KPQEETAKLAEEEP
+329 KLQEETAKIAE
-343 VKEFNLEEALNATA
+343 
-357 DEMVQAEN
+357 
-365 AEVSE
+365 
-370 NEAVENESET
+370 ENESEAKT
-380 KPEMEVPEGAT
+380 EMEVPEGAT

-423 AEAVVTAEEEPA
+423 AEAVVTAEEETA
-435 EEPVEAETEPEE
+435 EKAVEAETEPEE
-447 ESVEAEAESEQENE
+447 KESVEAETESEEVVEAEEESEQEIE
-461 ETELSEE
+461 E
-468 EVIEAETKETE
+468 AE
-479 SVEAEELQENEVTE
+479 SVETEE
-493 SVEAEETQEE
+493 SQEE
-503 KEPESAETVPEPIEV
+503 QEPESAETEQEPVEV
-518 QEARESEPAQWVLEE
+518 EEARESEPAQWVLEE
-533 PAEPVKE
+533 PVESEEENAESEPVQE
-540 NSEPEAEL
+540 IEA
-548 AVELEAEP
+548 V
-556 VKSEENEAETVL
+556 T
-568 EEESETPEEVESAE
+568 EVE

-627 QESACEKT
+627 QKSACEKT

-640 VIVTGRSGSGKTRF
+640 MIVTGRSGSGKTRF

-705 MTAETVENLSKAM
+705 MTAQTVENLSKAM

-730 DAKAG
+730 DSKAG
-735 IYTLQQDYPEFME
+735 IYTLKQDYPEFME
-748 KFDSK
+748 KFDSR

-779 DDIAALAVYSLI
+779 DDIAVLAVYSLI

>member
-1 MDKKEYRA
+1 MKLTEVKILDKKEYRA
-9 RLDEINSLVEK
+9 RLDEINNLVEK

-33 EWRRVRSVRT
+33 EWRRVRSART

-57 DDSLRLLLLAYQRTP
+57 DDSLRLLLLAYQRAP
-72 SGKLILYRLVELC
+72 SGKLILYRLVELS

-94 VKYYNQFTKL
+94 VKYYNQFMKL

-156 GMYDKCIAECDELVL
+156 GMYDKCIAECDEMVL
-171 WFSDGRYVKKA
+171 WFSDGKYVKKA

-201 KLYGELKAVRIAR
+201 ELYGEPKAVPIAR

-234 QTMGKPEE
+234 QTMVKPEE

-248 VEAFQIP
+248 AEAFQLP
-255 KPEPVKEAEAE
+255 KPEAIKKAESGAGSEAKAE
-266 EKSETKAEA
+266 EEV

-283 KVMKM
+283 KIMKM

-296 MKPDFEPLPE
+296 VKPDFEPLPE

-324 KALEA
+324 KEVEA
-329 KPQEETAKLAEEEP
+329 KLQEETAKIAEEEP
-343 VKEFNLEEALNATA
+343 VKEFDLEAALGAAA
-357 DEMVQAEN
+357 DEMVQE
-365 AEVSE
+365 EKT
-370 NEAVENESET
+370 EAVENEAEAKT
-380 KPEMEVPEGAT
+380 EMEVSEGAT

-423 AEAVVTAEEEPA
+423 AEAVVTAEEETA
-435 EEPVEAETEPEE
+435 EKAVEAETE
-447 ESVEAEAESEQENE
+447 A
-461 ETELSEE
+461 SEE
-468 EVIEAETKETE
+468 EVAEAETEEPQENEAAE
-479 SVEAEELQENEVTE
+479 SVETEEQQEEKVTE
-493 SVEAEETQEE
+493 SAE
-503 KEPESAETVPEPIEV
+503 PEPIEV
-518 QEARESEPAQWVLEE
+518 EEARESEPAQWVVEE
-533 PAEPVKE
+533 T
-540 NSEPEAEL
+540 
-548 AVELEAEP
+548 VE
-556 VKSEENEAETVL
+556 SEEENA
-568 EEESETPEEVESAE
+568 ESEVVQEIEAVTE
-582 PESVEPEPEKVLRHH
+582 VEPEPEKVLRHH
-597 LTDEEHRRLFTYFAP
+597 LTEEEHRRLFTYFAP

-627 QESACEKT
+627 QKSACEKT

-640 VIVTGRSGSGKTRF
+640 MIVTGRSGSGKTRF

-691 KLSGGFLAIGHASA
+691 KLSGGFLAIGRASA
-705 MTAETVENLSKAM
+705 MTAQTVENLSKAM

-730 DAKAG
+730 DSKAG
-735 IYTLQQDYPEFME
+735 IYTLKQDYPEFME
-748 KFDSK
+748 KFDSR

-779 DDIAALAVYSLI
+779 DDIAVLAVYSLI

>member
-33 EWRRVRSVRT
+33 EWRRVRSART

-57 DDSLRLLLLAYQRTP
+57 DDSLRLLLLAYQRAP
-72 SGKLILYRLVELC
+72 SGKLILYRLVELS

-94 VKYYNQFTKL
+94 VKYYNQFMKL

-156 GMYDKCIAECDELVL
+156 GMYDKCIAECDEMVL
-171 WFSDGRYVKKA
+171 WFSDGKYVKKV

-201 KLYGELKAVRIAR
+201 ELYGEPKAVRIAR

-234 QTMGKPEE
+234 QTMAKPED

-248 VEAFQIP
+248 AEAFQLP
-255 KPEPVKEAEAE
+255 KPEPVKKAE
-266 EKSETKAEA
+266 SETESEAKAEA

-283 KVMKM
+283 KVMEM

-296 MKPDFEPLPE
+296 VKPDFEPLPE

-324 KALEA
+324 KAVEA
-329 KPQEETAKLAEEEP
+329 KLQEETAKIAEEEP
-343 VKEFNLEEALNATA
+343 VKEFDLEAALGVAA
-357 DEMVQAEN
+357 AEMAQAEKT
-365 AEVSE
+365 
-370 NEAVENESET
+370 EAVENEAEA
-380 KPEMEVPEGAT
+380 KAEMEVPEGAT

-423 AEAVVTAEEEPA
+423 AEAVVTAEEETA
-435 EEPVEAETEPEE
+435 EKVVEAETEASEE
-447 ESVEAEAESEQENE
+447 KVAEAETEEPQEEKAPESVETEES
-461 ETELSEE
+461 
-468 EVIEAETKETE
+468 
-479 SVEAEELQENEVTE
+479 
-493 SVEAEETQEE
+493 QEE
-503 KEPESAETVPEPIEV
+503 QEPESAETEQEPVEV
-518 QEARESEPAQWVLEE
+518 EEARESEPAQWVLEE
-533 PAEPVKE
+533 P
-540 NSEPEAEL
+540 
-548 AVELEAEP
+548 VE
-556 VKSEENEAETVL
+556 SEEENA
-568 EEESETPEEVESAE
+568 ESEAVQEIEAVTEVE
-582 PESVEPEPEKVLRHH
+582 PESVEPESEKVLRHH

-627 QESACEKT
+627 QKSACEKT

-640 VIVTGRSGSGKTRF
+640 MIVTGRSGSGKTRF

-691 KLSGGFLAIGHASA
+691 KLSGGFLAIGRASA
-705 MTAETVENLSKAM
+705 MTAQTVENLSKAM

-730 DAKAG
+730 DSKAG
-735 IYTLQQDYPEFME
+735 IYTLKQDYPEFME
-748 KFDSK
+748 KFDSR

-779 DDIAALAVYSLI
+779 DDIAVLAVYSLI

>member
-33 EWRRVRSVRT
+33 EWRRVRSART

-57 DDSLRLLLLAYQRTP
+57 DDSLRLLLLAYQRAP
-72 SGKLILYRLVELC
+72 SGKLILYRLVELS

-94 VKYYNQFTKL
+94 VKYYNQFMKL

-156 GMYDKCIAECDELVL
+156 GMYDKCIAECDEMVL
-171 WFSDGRYVKKA
+171 WFSDGKYVKKA

-201 KLYGELKAVRIAR
+201 ELYGEPKAVRIAR

-234 QTMGKPEE
+234 QTMAKPED

-248 VEAFQIP
+248 AEAFQLP
-255 KPEPVKEAEAE
+255 KPEPVKKAE
-266 EKSETKAEA
+266 SETESEAKAEA

-288 PEFIKTPE
+288 PEFIKTSE
-296 MKPDFEPLPE
+296 VKPDFEPLPE

-324 KALEA
+324 KAVEA
-329 KPQEETAKLAEEEP
+329 KLQEETAKIAEEEP
-343 VKEFNLEEALNATA
+343 VKEFDLEAALGVAVA
-357 DEMVQAEN
+357 EMAQAEKT
-365 AEVSE
+365 
-370 NEAVENESET
+370 EAVENEAEA
-380 KPEMEVPEGAT
+380 KAEMEVPEGAT

-423 AEAVVTAEEEPA
+423 AEAVVTAEEETA
-435 EEPVEAETEPEE
+435 EKVVEAETEASEE
-447 ESVEAEAESEQENE
+447 KVAEAETEEPQEEKAPESVETE
-461 ETELSEE
+461 EP
-468 EVIEAETKETE
+468 
-479 SVEAEELQENEVTE
+479 
-493 SVEAEETQEE
+493 QEE
-503 KEPESAETVPEPIEV
+503 QEPESAETEQEPVEV
-518 QEARESEPAQWVLEE
+518 EEARESEPAQWVLEE
-533 PAEPVKE
+533 P
-540 NSEPEAEL
+540 
-548 AVELEAEP
+548 VE
-556 VKSEENEAETVL
+556 SEEENA
-568 EEESETPEEVESAE
+568 ESEAVQEIEAVTEVE

-627 QESACEKT
+627 QKSACEKT

-640 VIVTGRSGSGKTRF
+640 MIVTGRSGSGKTRF

-691 KLSGGFLAIGHASA
+691 KLSGGFLAIGRASA
-705 MTAETVENLSKAM
+705 MTAQTVENLSKAM

-730 DAKAG
+730 DSKAG
-735 IYTLQQDYPEFME
+735 IYTLKQDYPEFME
-748 KFDSK
+748 KFDSR

-779 DDIAALAVYSLI
+779 DDIAVLAVYSLI